1 MKKCTNNRTMSF
13 RRLLSLLLGLVLFM
27 ELLPGGLTVVGDAS
41 DAVTVTVDGA
51 KTTQVTLP
59 QSGRVTL
66 EAASE
71 TGDTD
76 YQWQIQLD
84 GDWVN
89 IYDATA
95 ATLTLTYAMVSPALE
110 GGSAA
115 VRCAVGGESASD
127 AVRVTVSYDVE
138 ADSADLNRQKDELA
152 QGMSAAAAPR
162 RTQRRSLRSG
172 APEYI
177 NITVN
182 YLDAVTGLPI
192 YTGFSATIN
201 GGKPYSQTVLSPT
214 YLGYAPYWNPGD
226 PDTTDPGAATESAQS
241 LTLSVGA
248 DYTGETYTVNVYYKA
263 IAVPYAV
270 RYYFQNIHDDMYTE
284 NVDYYRQS
292 SDLTGTIIAND
303 DLKLDEDRARGF
315 TKLYHYPEAV
325 AADGSTV
332 FECYY
337 DRNYY
342 QVKLDANG
350 GYGSEHVYA
359 RYGTPFV
366 ATTPT
371 RHGYRFAGWD
381 KLGEDGKGDGKA
393 DNPLPT
399 TVPAENASY
408 IALWESADTTY
419 TVVYWLKK
427 PESNSKLTAECTAE
441 DMTYITSV
449 TVDAKAGDIVNPRN
463 DPDHMG
469 IYSPKLEESTYI
481 CDNRDHMADP
491 NKHTDACKL
500 GSTLRHYVYDGTQMQ
515 VEVQGD
521 GSTVINTVYSRRE
534 YTLRFYYGCAS
545 NDSGT
550 PHYYVVGGSTY
561 NFGNKDEKTHPC
573 PDVSDY
579 NDMTLLERV
588 KSVWGEVQV
597 PDGED
602 MSSLISEEHRA
613 AYKLGTLPEDGSYNS
628 SQRKYYYLE
637 FTAPYGADI
646 SDLWPS
652 EVFDNVPLTDAE
664 KVKHTSNGGSSHLDN
679 DGWGNY
685 AYFAGWNGE
694 FNIKYTQDHSN
705 STIKCYYPLLDDTL
719 LYDES
724 RISTYG
730 DHSQV
735 SFLAFFDNGANV
747 KWSIPR
753 QWIYKLYVEVLPGH
767 EEDAGVVPRTVDGV
781 PRYYMLYD
789 TVFAND
795 DNTTIGHQTDPP
807 LPGFTCMRDKTGGSE
822 PETNEPLA
830 DGRESYT
837 ANFYYNRNSYT
848 LTAQNYDEIIQYNDV
863 LYQADLDRRMYDLL
877 LMPYPK
883 PLEKYAYELGGW
895 YTSPGCFP
903 GSEYVPGSTMPAH
916 NVALY
921 AGWKPVQRTVKM
933 FLSLADMRE
942 YQAKGD
948 DAQVH
953 YYTQVVDHG
962 STLGE
967 IADPTDPSG
976 HEYTFGGW
984 FYEKS
989 GKKVALTPTD
999 TAVKEDLLV
1008 YAEWSHLTAQPYLI
1022 HYVLKETA
1030 DAEWKALLGH
1040 ASLFSP
1046 EDGKAYTVTNGSG
1059 ESRTYIY
1066 YAGEG
1071 GGYHQQIAAD
1081 SRGYAN
1087 QGSTR
1092 TFYPK
1097 AGDPYNQLYSG
1108 FNTGHY
1114 PTLASHSITMEEDT
1128 PSNPTVNVFTFY
1140 YVHAATVSYKVEY
1153 RYHDTGELIES
1164 ESTGTGSV
1172 EKETSKAVV
1181 TERFAVVKDC
1191 VPDAFYKRLVLAV
1204 VRGEDGTYV
1213 GSPDNVV
1220 TFYYTK
1226 NIENAYYAIHYMLQ
1240 NVDAATDV
1248 PQSEGSGTYSNYTES
1263 TVYTE
1268 GIGQIS
1274 ATISIT
1280 PQKFS
1285 GFTMRDTAVVR
1296 WGNSSN
1302 TVPVNAGA
1310 FSLTVQK
1317 EGTELY
1323 VFYTRNTQNYVVR
1336 YLRYGSNP
1344 HTTRPEDE
1352 LAASKTSSG
1361 KYGAVVSE
1369 KAATIEGYNCVSNL
1383 SQSIVLRPDNSQN
1396 EIIFYYEPL
1405 QYTVEYR
1412 VWAYGGGT
1420 LNNTLEVVE
1429 GKNSFKGATP
1439 AAKSGYTFD
1448 GWYQNAECTIPVREK
1463 GTMDDATGKLTPKRS
1478 ELLPAPQTNVFY
1490 ARFKAVYGNV
1500 TITREATEDESNGVG
1515 TYVYR
1520 LTSEDNPAYVVEVTV
1535 AKGGSTTVYDL
1546 PCGSYKVEQVNSWS
1560 WRYADGAQ
1568 TVEIQ
1573 QDKPKTVT
1581 FDGAAVKEKWLTG
1594 SSDAVVNRREA

>member
-51 KTTQVTLP
+51 KTAQVTLP
-59 QSGRVTL
+59 QSGRVTM

-84 GDWVN
+84 GAWVN

-95 ATLTLTYAMVSPALE
+95 ASLTLTYAMVSPALE
-110 GGSAA
+110 KGSAM

-127 AVRVTVSYDVE
+127 PVKVTVSYDVE
-138 ADSADLNRQKDELA
+138 ADAAALNRQRDELT
-152 QGMSAAAAPR
+152 QETSAAAAPR
-162 RTQRRSLRSG
+162 RTPRRVSRSS

-177 NITVN
+177 NVTVN

-192 YTGFSATIN
+192 YTGFSATIKS
-201 GGKPYSQTVLSPT
+201 GEPYSQKVLSPT
-214 YLGYAPYWNPGD
+214 YLGYAPYWD
-226 PDTTDPGAATESAQS
+226 PDDPATTDPDAATESAQS
-241 LTLSVGA
+241 LALSVGE

-263 IAVPYAV
+263 IAVSYAV
-270 RYYFQNIHDDMYTE
+270 RYYFQNIHDDMYSE
-284 NVDYYRQS
+284 NVDYYRRGS
-292 SDLTGTIIAND
+292 ALTGTIIANEA
-303 DLKLDEDRARGF
+303 LGLNEEQTRGF

-381 KLGEDGKGDGKA
+381 KLNEKGEGDGKV
-393 DNPLPT
+393 DELPT

-408 IALWESADTTY
+408 IALWKSADTTY
-419 TVVYWLKK
+419 TVVYWLKNAAGTEYDYMGSQKRPAVAGEVVSGDASWLTADSYICGLTEDAGHTHGEGCK
-427 PESNSKLTAECTAE
+427 PELFRH
-441 DMTYITSV
+441 SV
-449 TVDAKAGDIVNPRN
+449 YEKA
-463 DPDHMG
+463 
-469 IYSPKLEESTYI
+469 
-481 CDNRDHMADP
+481 
-491 NKHTDACKL
+491 
-500 GSTLRHYVYDGTQMQ
+500 DGNVTIK
-515 VEVQGD
+515 GD
-521 GSTVINTVYSRRE
+521 GSTTVNLYYTRKS
-534 YTLRFYYGCAS
+534 YTLRFYYAKEHVPAKDTDNPG
-545 NDSGT
+545 DSDT
-550 PHYYVVGGSTY
+550 PIYYVVGGSTRPFGFYQETGSCARPKKDGKTVNDVESLLY
-561 NFGNKDEKTHPC
+561 N
-573 PDVSDY
+573 
-579 NDMTLLERV
+579 V
-588 KSVWGEVQV
+588 KSGDWGVVSGLPTIQQPTGTAYTYTLGTY
-597 PDGED
+597 PDG
-602 MSSLISEEHRA
+602 
-613 AYKLGTLPEDGSYNS
+613 GGYNAKGD
-628 SQRKYYYLE
+628 RFHYLE
-637 FTAPYGADI
+637 FTVPYGTDLLH
-646 SDLWPS
+646 LWPTE
-652 EVFDNVPLTDAE
+652 EVFGQIQTARSGYNANKANE
-664 KVKHTSNGGSSHLDN
+664 HL
-679 DGWGNY
+679 GEGQWGHY

-694 FNIKYTQDHSN
+694 YNVKYTQEKTN
-705 STIKCYYPLLDDTL
+705 STIKCLYPVLNDDL
-719 LYDES
+719 LYAEKLIGQWGDA
-724 RISTYG
+724 ST
-730 DHSQV
+730 V
-735 SFLAFFDNGANV
+735 NFLGFFDNGADV
-747 KWSIPR
+747 SWSIPR

-767 EEDAGVVPRTVDGV
+767 ETDEGVAARTVDGV
-781 PRYYMLYD
+781 TRYYMLYD

-795 DNTTIGHQTDPP
+795 DNTTIKDQTDPP
-807 LPGFTCMRDKTGGSE
+807 LPGFTCMRDKDGGSE
-822 PETNEPLA
+822 REINGTLA

-848 LTAQNYDEIIQYNDV
+848 LTAQNYDEIYTYDNIP
-863 LYQADLDRRMYDLL
+863 YQDSLDGWMHFLL
-877 LMPYPK
+877 LMRYPET
-883 PLEKYAYELGGW
+883 LEKGAYTLGGW

-903 GSEYVPGSTMPAH
+903 GSEYVSGSTMPEH
-916 NVALY
+916 DISLY
-921 AGWKPVQRTVKM
+921 AKWEPVTYTVRLFKNRK
-933 FLSLADMRE
+933 DME
-942 YQAKGD
+942 TYQTTGNEDLILK
-948 DAQVH
+948 QKTVN
-953 YYTQVVDHG
+953 HG
-962 STLGE
+962 LVLDE
-967 IADPTDPSG
+967 IDEPTDDWSG
-976 HEYTFGGW
+976 HGYSFNGW
-984 FYEKS
+984 FYLKN
-989 GKKVALTPTD
+989 GKKTAFTPTD

-1008 YAEWSHLTAQPYLI
+1008 YADWGSHKAQPYLI

-1030 DAEWKALLGH
+1030 DAEWRALLDD

-1071 GGYHQQIAAD
+1071 GGYHRQIAGD
-1081 SRGYAN
+1081 TRGYAN

-1097 AGDPYNQLYSG
+1097 AGDPYNQLYSD
-1108 FNTGHY
+1108 FNTGYY
-1114 PTLASHSITMEEDT
+1114 PTLASHSITMGEE
-1128 PSNPTVNVFTFY
+1128 PNVAAPTVNVFTFY

-1153 RYHDTGELIES
+1153 RYHDTGELIVS
-1164 ESTGTGSV
+1164 ESTGTGFV

-1226 NIENAYYAIHYMLQ
+1226 DDKNAFCAVHYMLQ
-1240 NVDAATDV
+1240 NIDAASDE
-1248 PQSEGSGTYSNYTES
+1248 PSLQPDGTYANYTES
-1263 TVYTE
+1263 TVHTE
-1268 GIGQIS
+1268 GIGEIG
-1274 ATISIT
+1274 TTLSIT
-1280 PQKFS
+1280 PQTFG

-1296 WGNSSN
+1296 WGTDDANRREDTLEN
-1302 TVPVNAGA
+1302 GTFTFKVRD
-1310 FSLTVQK
+1310 

-1323 VFYTRNTQNYVVR
+1323 VFYTRNTQSYVVR
-1336 YLRYGSNP
+1336 YLRYGSDP
-1344 HTTRPEDE
+1344 HSTQEGDVLHEPVRDT
-1352 LAASKTSSG
+1352 G
-1361 KYGAVVSE
+1361 KYGAVVT
-1369 KAATIEGYNCVSNL
+1369 AAAESIDGYHCVSTV
-1383 SQSIVLRPDNSQN
+1383 SQSIVLRPDNRQN

-1420 LNNTLEVVE
+1420 LDNTLEVVE
-1429 GKNSFKGATP
+1429 GKNSFEGTTP

-1448 GWYQNAECTIPVREK
+1448 GWYQDAACTIPVREK
-1463 GTMDDATGKLTPKRS
+1463 GTVDATGKLTPERS
-1478 ELLPAPQTNVFY
+1478 KLTPAPQTNVFY

-1520 LTSEDNPAYVVEVTV
+1520 LTSKDNPAYVVEVTV
-1535 AKGGSTTVYDL
+1535 PKGGSTTVYDL
-1546 PCGSYKVEQVNSWS
+1546 PCGSYTVEQVNSWS
-1560 WRYADGAQ
+1560 WRYSDREQ
-1568 TVEIQ
+1568 TVEIEK
-1573 QDKPKTVT
+1573 DKTKTVT
-1581 FDGAAVKEKWLTG
+1581 FAGTSTKDKWLTG

>member
-1 MKKCTNNRTMSF
+1 MKKCSNNRTMSF

-84 GDWVN
+84 GAWVS

-110 GGSAA
+110 KGSAM
-115 VRCAVGGESASD
+115 VRCAVGGESVSD
-127 AVRVTVSYDVE
+127 PVKVTVSYDVE
-138 ADSADLNRQKDELA
+138 ADAAALNRQRDELT
-152 QGMSAAAAPR
+152 QETSAAAAPR
-162 RTQRRSLRSG
+162 RTPRRASRSG
-172 APEYI
+172 ASEYI
-177 NITVN
+177 NVTVN

-192 YTGFSATIN
+192 YTGFSATIKS
-201 GGKPYSQTVLSPT
+201 GEPYSQKVLSPT
-214 YLGYAPYWNPGD
+214 YLGYAPYWD
-226 PDTTDPGAATESAQS
+226 PDDPATTDPNTATVSAQS
-241 LTLSVGA
+241 LALSVGA

-284 NVDYYRQS
+284 NVDYYRQ
-292 SDLTGTIIAND
+292 DRALTGTIIANEA
-303 DLKLDEDRARGF
+303 LGLGEEQTRGF

-381 KLGEDGKGDGKA
+381 KLGENGEGDGKA
-393 DNPLPT
+393 DALPSA
-399 TVPAENASY
+399 VPAENASY

-419 TVVYWLKK
+419 TVVYWLKNAAGTEYDYMGSQKRSAVAGEVVSGDASWLTADSYICGLTEDGGHTHNEGCK
-427 PESNSKLTAECTAE
+427 PELFRHSEYEKADE
-441 DMTYITSV
+441 DV
-449 TVDAKAGDIVNPRN
+449 TI
-463 DPDHMG
+463 
-469 IYSPKLEESTYI
+469 E
-481 CDNRDHMADP
+481 
-491 NKHTDACKL
+491 
-500 GSTLRHYVYDGTQMQ
+500 
-515 VEVQGD
+515 GD
-521 GSTVINTVYSRRE
+521 GSTTVNIYYTRKS
-534 YTLRFYYGCAS
+534 YTLRFYYAKEYVPA
-545 NDSGT
+545 NDTVNSPANPSDT
-550 PHYYVVGGSTY
+550 PVYSVVGGSTRPFGFYQETGSCVRPQKDGKTVNDVESLLY
-561 NFGNKDEKTHPC
+561 NVQSGDWGVVAELPTIQQPTGTA
-573 PDVSDY
+573 Y
-579 NDMTLLERV
+579 TYTL
-588 KSVWGEVQV
+588 GTY
-597 PDGED
+597 PDG
-602 MSSLISEEHRA
+602 
-613 AYKLGTLPEDGSYNS
+613 GGYNAKGD
-628 SQRKYYYLE
+628 RFHYLE
-637 FTAPYGADI
+637 FTVPYGTDLLH
-646 SDLWPS
+646 LWPTE
-652 EVFDNVPLTDAE
+652 EVFGQIKTARSGYDQNKANE
-664 KVKHTSNGGSSHLDN
+664 HL
-679 DGWGNY
+679 GEGQWGHY

-694 FNIKYTQDHSN
+694 YNVKYTQEKIN
-705 STIKCYYPLLDDTL
+705 STIKCLYPVLNDDL
-719 LYDES
+719 LYDEEL
-724 RISTYG
+724 IGQWGDAST
-730 DHSQV
+730 V
-735 SFLAFFDNGANV
+735 NFLGFFDNGADV

-767 EEDAGVVPRTVDGV
+767 EKDEGVAARTVDGV
-781 PRYYMLYD
+781 TRYYMLYD

-795 DNTTIGHQTDPP
+795 DNKDIEHQTDPP
-807 LPGFTCMRDKTGGSE
+807 LPGFTCMRNKTGGSE
-822 PETNEPLA
+822 QEPNEPLA

-848 LTAQNYDEIIQYNDV
+848 LTAHNYDEINTYDNIP
-863 LYQADLDRRMYDLL
+863 YQDSLDDWMHFLL

-883 PLEKYAYELGGW
+883 PLEEHAYKLGGW

-903 GSEYVPGSTMPAH
+903 GSEYVPGSTMPEH
-916 NVALY
+916 DISLY
-921 AGWKPVQRTVKM
+921 AKWEPVTYTVRLFKNREAMETYQRT
-933 FLSLADMRE
+933 
-942 YQAKGD
+942 GD
-948 DAQVH
+948 EELVLWKR
-953 YYTQVVDHG
+953 TVNHG
-962 STLGE
+962 LVLDE
-967 IADPTDPSG
+967 IDDPTDDWSG
-976 HEYTFGGW
+976 HGYSFNGW
-984 FYEKS
+984 FYLKN
-989 GKKVALTPTD
+989 GKKTAFTPAD
-999 TAVKEDLLV
+999 TAVKDNLLV
-1008 YAEWSHLTAQPYLI
+1008 YADWGSHKAQPYLI

-1030 DAEWKALLGH
+1030 NEEWKALLDDV
-1040 ASLFSP
+1040 SLFSP
-1046 EDGKAYTVTNGSG
+1046 EDGKAYTVTSASG

-1071 GGYHQQIAAD
+1071 GGYHRQIAAD

-1097 AGDPYNQLYSG
+1097 AGDPYNQMYSG
-1108 FNTGHY
+1108 FNTGYY
-1114 PTLASHSITMEEDT
+1114 PTLASHSITMGEE
-1128 PSNPTVNVFTFY
+1128 PNVAAPTVNVFTFY

-1153 RYHDTGELIES
+1153 RYHDTGELIVS
-1164 ESTGTGSV
+1164 ESTGTGFV

-1204 VRGEDGTYV
+1204 VEDGNGGYV
-1213 GSPDNVV
+1213 GSPDNLV

-1226 NIENAYYAIHYMLQ
+1226 DDKNAFCAVHYMLQ
-1240 NVDAATDV
+1240 NIDAASDE
-1248 PQSEGSGTYSNYTES
+1248 PSLQPDGTYANYTES

-1268 GIGQIS
+1268 GIGQIG

-1280 PQKFS
+1280 PQEFS
-1285 GFTMRDTAVVR
+1285 GFTMRDTASVR
-1296 WGNSSN
+1296 WGDSSD
-1302 TVPVNAGA
+1302 TVQVNAGA

-1323 VFYTRNTQNYVVR
+1323 VFYTRNTQDYVVR
-1336 YLRYGSNP
+1336 YLRYGSDP
-1344 HTTRPEDE
+1344 HKPQPGDVLHAPVNGT
-1352 LAASKTSSG
+1352 G
-1361 KYGAVVSE
+1361 KYGAVVT
-1369 KAATIEGYNCVSNL
+1369 AAAESIDGYHCVSTV
-1383 SQSIVLRPDNSQN
+1383 SQSIVLRPDDSQN

-1420 LNNTLEVVE
+1420 LDNTLEVVVE
-1429 GKNSFKGATP
+1429 KNPFKGATP

-1448 GWYQNAECTIPVREK
+1448 GWYQNAECTIPAGEK
-1463 GTMDDATGKLTPKRS
+1463 GTMDATGKLTPKRS

-1500 TITREATEDESNGVG
+1500 TIERKATEDESNGVG

-1520 LTSEDNPAYVVEVTV
+1520 LTSKDNPAYVVEVTV
-1535 AKGGSTTVYDL
+1535 PKGGSTTVYDL
-1546 PCGSYKVEQVNSWS
+1546 PCGSYTVEQVNSWS

-1568 TVEIQ
+1568 TVTVE
-1573 QDKPKTVT
+1573 DGKTETVT
-1581 FDGAAVKEKWLTG
+1581 FAGAAVKKKWLTG
-1594 SSDAVVNRREA
+1594 GSDAVVNRREA

>member
-51 KTTQVTLP
+51 KTAQVTLP

-71 TGDTD
+71 TGGAD

-84 GDWVN
+84 GDWVS

-110 GGSAA
+110 KGSAM

-127 AVRVTVSYDVE
+127 PVKVTVSYDVE
-138 ADSADLNRQKDELA
+138 ADAAALNRQRDELT
-152 QGMSAAAAPR
+152 QETSAAAAPR
-162 RTQRRSLRSG
+162 RTQRRASRSS

-177 NITVN
+177 NVTVN
-182 YLDAVTGLPI
+182 YLDAVTRLPI
-192 YTGFSATIN
+192 YTGFSATIKS
-201 GGKPYSQTVLSPT
+201 GEPYSQKVLSPT
-214 YLGYAPYWNPGD
+214 YLGYAPYWSAEN
-226 PDTTDPGAATESAQS
+226 PDTADPGAATESAQS
-241 LTLSVGA
+241 LTLTVGA

-284 NVDYYRQS
+284 NVDYYRQ
-292 SDLTGTIIAND
+292 DRALTGTIIANEA
-303 DLKLDEDRARGF
+303 LGLGEEQTRGF

-393 DNPLPT
+393 DTPPS

-408 IALWESADTTY
+408 IALWKSADTTY
-419 TVVYWLKK
+419 TVVYWLKNAAGTEYDYMGSQKRSAVAGEVVSGDASWLTADSYICGLTEDDGHTHNKGCK
-427 PESNSKLTAECTAE
+427 PELFRHSQYEKADEN
-441 DMTYITSV
+441 V
-449 TVDAKAGDIVNPRN
+449 TI
-463 DPDHMG
+463 
-469 IYSPKLEESTYI
+469 E
-481 CDNRDHMADP
+481 
-491 NKHTDACKL
+491 
-500 GSTLRHYVYDGTQMQ
+500 
-515 VEVQGD
+515 GD
-521 GSTVINTVYSRRE
+521 GSTTVNIYYTRKS
-534 YTLRFYYGCAS
+534 YTLRFYYGHAW

-561 NFGNKDEKTHPC
+561 NFGNKDEKAHPC
-573 PDVSDY
+573 PDAGSY
-579 NDMTLLERV
+579 NDMTLLEKV
-588 KSVWGEVQV
+588 KGEWGEVQV

-602 MSSLISEEHRA
+602 MSSLISEEHKA
-613 AYKLGTLPEDGSYNS
+613 AYTLGTLPEDGSYNS
-628 SQRKYYYLE
+628 NQHKYYYLE

-652 EVFDNVPLTDAE
+652 EVFDRVPLTDAE
-664 KVKHTSNGGSSHLDN
+664 KATHTLNGGSSHLDK

-694 FNIKYTQDHSN
+694 FNIKYTRDHSN

-730 DHSQV
+730 DHDRV

-747 KWSIPR
+747 SWSIPIA
-753 QWIYKLYVEVLPGH
+753 WHYELYLPTLDNENTEGSVLKNGVYYTLYKTVE
-767 EEDAGVVPRTVDGV
+767 
-781 PRYYMLYD
+781 
-789 TVFAND
+789 AND
-795 DNTTIGHQTDPP
+795 NNEGIDHQTCPP
-807 LPGFTCMRDKTGGSE
+807 LPGFTAPASKDGTKIDHKEGMS
-822 PETNEPLA
+822 
-830 DGRESYT
+830 DGRPSI
-837 ANFYYNRNSYT
+837 
-848 LTAQNYDEIIQYNDV
+848 TAQYYYTRNEYKLTLQNHNQIETETVPYGD
-863 LYQADLDRRMYDLL
+863 DLDGRVDSTRVQ
-877 LMPYPK
+877 YPDT
-883 PLEKYAYELGGW
+883 LERDAYTFSGW
-895 YTSPGCFP
+895 YTSSGHYG

-933 FLSLADMRE
+933 FRSLADMRE
-942 YQAKGD
+942 YQSTGNEAL
-948 DAQVH
+948 VH
-953 YYTQVVDHG
+953 YTQVVDHG

-976 HEYTFGGW
+976 HGYTFGGW

-1030 DAEWKALLGH
+1030 DAEWKALLDD

-1071 GGYHQQIAAD
+1071 GGYHRQIAGD
-1081 SRGYAN
+1081 TRGYAN
-1087 QGSTR
+1087 QGTTR

-1108 FNTGHY
+1108 FNTGYY
-1114 PTLASHSITMEEDT
+1114 PTLASHSITMGEDT

-1140 YVHAATVSYKVEY
+1140 YVHAAKVSYKVEY

-1164 ESTGTGSV
+1164 ESTGTGVV
-1172 EKETSKAVV
+1172 EKETPKAVV

-1204 VRGEDGTYV
+1204 VEDGKGGYV

-1226 NIENAYYAIHYMLQ
+1226 NTGNAYYAIHYMLQ
-1240 NVDAATDV
+1240 NVDAATDE
-1248 PQSEGSGTYSNYTES
+1248 PSLQPDGTYANYTES
-1263 TVYTE
+1263 TVHTE
-1268 GIGQIS
+1268 GIGEIG
-1274 ATISIT
+1274 ATLSIT
-1280 PQKFS
+1280 PQTFG
-1285 GFTMRDTAVVR
+1285 GFTMRSTASVR
-1296 WGNSSN
+1296 WGDSSD
-1302 TVPVNAGA
+1302 TVQVNAGA

-1323 VFYTRNTQNYVVR
+1323 VFYTRNTQSYVVR
-1336 YLRYGSNP
+1336 YLRYGSDPHNP
-1344 HTTRPEDE
+1344 QPGDVLHAPVNGT
-1352 LAASKTSSG
+1352 G
-1361 KYGAVVSE
+1361 KYGEVVT
-1369 KAATIEGYNCVSNL
+1369 AAAESIDGYHCVSTV

-1412 VWAYGGGT
+1412 VWSYGGGT
-1420 LNNTLEVVE
+1420 LNKTIEVVA
-1429 GKNSFKGATP
+1429 GNDDFCGSVP

-1448 GWYQNAECTIPVREK
+1448 GWYQNAECTIPVGEK
-1463 GTMDDATGKLTPKRS
+1463 GTVDDATDKLTPKRS

-1500 TITREATEDESNGVG
+1500 TITREAREDESNGDG

-1520 LTSEDNPAYVVEVTV
+1520 LTSKDNPAYVVEVTV
-1535 AKGGSTTVYDL
+1535 PAGGSTTVYDL
-1546 PCGSYKVEQVNSWS
+1546 PCGSYKVEQVKSWS
-1560 WRYADGAQ
+1560 WRYSDREQ
-1568 TVEIQ
+1568 TVEIEKDQ
-1573 QDKPKTVT
+1573 TKTVT
-1581 FDGAAVKEKWLTG
+1581 FDGAAVKKKWLTG
-1594 SSDAVVNRREA
+1594 SSDAVVNRSRREA

>member
-51 KTTQVTLP
+51 KTAQVTLP
-59 QSGRVTL
+59 QSGRVTM

-84 GDWVN
+84 GAWVN

-95 ATLTLTYAMVSPALE
+95 ASLTLTYAMVSPALE
-110 GGSAA
+110 KGSAM

-127 AVRVTVSYDVE
+127 PVKVTVSYDVE
-138 ADSADLNRQKDELA
+138 ADAAALNRQRDELT
-152 QGMSAAAAPR
+152 QETSAAAAPR
-162 RTQRRSLRSG
+162 RTPRRVSRSS

-177 NITVN
+177 NVTVN
-182 YLDAVTGLPI
+182 YLDAVTRLPI
-192 YTGFSATIN
+192 YTGFSATIKS
-201 GGKPYSQTVLSPT
+201 GKPYSQKVLSPT
-214 YLGYAPYWNPGD
+214 YLGYAPYWSAED
-226 PDTTDPGAATESAQS
+226 PDTTDPGAATVSAQS
-241 LTLSVGA
+241 LDLSVGA
-248 DYTGETYTVNVYYKA
+248 GYTEATYTVNVYYKA
-263 IAVPYAV
+263 IAVSYAV
-270 RYYFQNIHDDMYTE
+270 RYYFQNINDDMYSE
-284 NVDYYRQS
+284 NVNLYRRDS
-292 SDLTGTIIAND
+292 ALTGTIIANEA
-303 DLKLDEDRARGF
+303 LGLGEEQTRGF

-381 KLGEDGKGDGKA
+381 KLDENGVGDGKVDA
-393 DNPLPT
+393 LPS

-419 TVVYWLKK
+419 TVVYWLRNAEGTEYDYMGSQKRSAVAGEVVSGDASWLTADSYICGLTEDGGHTHGEGCK
-427 PESNSKLTAECTAE
+427 PELFRH
-441 DMTYITSV
+441 SV
-449 TVDAKAGDIVNPRN
+449 YEKAD
-463 DPDHMG
+463 
-469 IYSPKLEESTYI
+469 
-481 CDNRDHMADP
+481 RDV
-491 NKHTDACKL
+491 TI
-500 GSTLRHYVYDGTQMQ
+500 
-515 VEVQGD
+515 EGD
-521 GSTVINTVYSRRE
+521 GSTTVNIYYTRKS
-534 YTLRFYYGCAS
+534 YTLRFYYAKEHVPA
-545 NDSGT
+545 NDTFNPGT
-550 PHYYVVGGSTY
+550 SDTPIYSVVGGSTRPFGFYQETGSCARPEKDGKPVNDVESLLY
-561 NFGNKDEKTHPC
+561 N
-573 PDVSDY
+573 
-579 NDMTLLERV
+579 V
-588 KSVWGEVQV
+588 KSGDWGVVAALPTIQQPTGTAYTYTLGTY
-597 PDGED
+597 PDG
-602 MSSLISEEHRA
+602 
-613 AYKLGTLPEDGSYNS
+613 GGYNAKGD
-628 SQRKYYYLE
+628 RFHYLE
-637 FTAPYGADI
+637 FTVPYGTDLLH
-646 SDLWPS
+646 LWPTE
-652 EVFDNVPLTDAE
+652 EVFGQIQTARSGYNANKANE
-664 KVKHTSNGGSSHLDN
+664 HRGEGQ
-679 DGWGNY
+679 WGNY

-694 FNIKYTQDHSN
+694 YNVKYTQEKTN
-705 STIKCYYPLLDDTL
+705 STIKCLYPVLNDDL
-719 LYDES
+719 LYAEKLIGQWGDA
-724 RISTYG
+724 ST
-730 DHSQV
+730 V
-735 SFLAFFDNGANV
+735 NFLGFFDNGADV
-747 KWSIPR
+747 SWSIPR

-767 EEDAGVVPRTVDGV
+767 ENDEGVAARTVDGV
-781 PRYYMLYD
+781 TRYYMLYD

-795 DNTTIGHQTDPP
+795 DNTTIEHQTDPP
-807 LPGFTCMRDKTGGSE
+807 LPGFTCMRDKDGGSE
-822 PETNEPLA
+822 PEPNGTLA

-837 ANFYYNRNSYT
+837 ANFYYNRNRYT

-903 GSEYVPGSTMPAH
+903 GSEYVPGSTMPEH
-916 NVALY
+916 DISLY
-921 AGWKPVQRTVKM
+921 AKWEPVTYTVRLFKNRKDMETYQTTGDETLVWEKRTVNHG
-933 FLSLADMRE
+933 LALD
-942 YQAKGD
+942 
-948 DAQVH
+948 
-953 YYTQVVDHG
+953 
-962 STLGE
+962 E
-967 IADPTDPSG
+967 IDEPTDDWSG
-976 HEYTFGGW
+976 HGYSFNGW
-984 FYEKS
+984 FYLKN
-989 GKKVALTPTD
+989 GKKTAFTPED

-1008 YAEWSHLTAQPYLI
+1008 YADWGSHKAQPYLI

-1030 DAEWKALLGH
+1030 DEEWRALLDD

-1046 EDGKAYTVTNGSG
+1046 QDGKAYTVTDGSG

-1071 GGYHQQIAAD
+1071 GGYHRQIAGD
-1081 SRGYAN
+1081 TRGYAN

-1097 AGDPYNQLYSG
+1097 AGDPYNQLYSD
-1108 FNTGHY
+1108 FNNSGYY
-1114 PTLASHSITMEEDT
+1114 PTLASHSITMGEE
-1128 PSNPTVNVFTFY
+1128 PNVAAPTVNVFTFY

-1153 RYHDTGELIES
+1153 RYHGTGELIVS
-1164 ESTGTGSV
+1164 ESTGTGFV

-1204 VRGEDGTYV
+1204 VEDGSGGYV

-1226 NIENAYYAIHYMLQ
+1226 NTGNTYYAIHYMLQ
-1240 NVDAATDV
+1240 NVDAATDE
-1248 PQSEGSGTYSNYTES
+1248 PQRVGPGTYSNYTES

-1268 GIGQIS
+1268 GISEIGAYINV
-1274 ATISIT
+1274 T

-1285 GFTMRDTAVVR
+1285 GFTVRDTAVVR
-1296 WGNSSN
+1296 WGTDDANGREDTLEN
-1302 TVPVNAGA
+1302 GTFTFKVRD
-1310 FSLTVQK
+1310 

-1323 VFYTRNTQNYVVR
+1323 VFYTRNTQSYVVR
-1336 YLRYGSNP
+1336 YLRYGSDP
-1344 HTTRPEDE
+1344 HSTKPGDV
-1352 LAASKTSSG
+1352 LHADASGTG
-1361 KYGAVVSE
+1361 KYGAVVT
-1369 KAATIEGYNCVSNL
+1369 AAAESIDGYHCVSTV
-1383 SQSIVLRPDNSQN
+1383 SQSIVLRPDDRQN

-1420 LNNTLEVVE
+1420 LDNTLEVVV
-1429 GKNSFKGATP
+1429 GDSAFRGSVPT
-1439 AAKSGYTFD
+1439 AKSGYTFV
-1448 GWYQNAECTIPVREK
+1448 GWYQDAECTIPVEEK
-1463 GTMDDATGKLTPKRS
+1463 GAVDTNTKKLTPERGKLT
-1478 ELLPAPQTNVFY
+1478 PAPQTNVFY

-1520 LTSEDNPAYVVEVTV
+1520 LTSTDNPAYVVEVTV
-1535 AKGGSTTVYDL
+1535 PKGGSTTVYDL
-1546 PCGSYKVEQVNSWS
+1546 PCGSYTVEQVNSWS
-1560 WRYADGAQ
+1560 WRYSDREQ
-1568 TVEIQ
+1568 TVEIEK
-1573 QDKPKTVT
+1573 DETKTVK
-1581 FDGAAVKEKWLTG
+1581 FDGAAVKKKWLTG
-1594 SSDAVVNRREA
+1594 SSDAVVNRKGD

>member
-127 AVRVTVSYDVE
+127 PVKVTVSYDVE
-138 ADSADLNRQKDELA
+138 ADAAALNRQRDELT
-152 QGMSAAAAPR
+152 QETSAAAAPR
-162 RTQRRSLRSG
+162 RTPRRASRSS

-177 NITVN
+177 NVTVN

-192 YTGFSATIN
+192 YTGFSATIKS
-201 GGKPYSQTVLSPT
+201 GEPYSQKVLSPT
-214 YLGYAPYWNPGD
+214 YLGYAPYWNPDD
-226 PDTTDPGAATESAQS
+226 PDTTDPNTATVSAQS
-241 LTLSVGA
+241 LVLTVGA

-263 IAVPYAV
+263 IAVSYAV
-270 RYYFQNIHDDMYTE
+270 RYYFQNIHDDMYSE
-284 NVDYYRQS
+284 NVDYYRRGS
-292 SDLTGTIIAND
+292 ALTGTIIANEA
-303 DLKLDEDRARGF
+303 LGLGEEQARGF

-371 RHGYRFAGWD
+371 RHGYSFVGWD
-381 KLGEDGKGDGKA
+381 KLNEKGEGDGKV
-393 DNPLPT
+393 DELPT

-408 IALWESADTTY
+408 IALWKSADTTY
-419 TVVYWLKK
+419 TVVYWLKNAEGTEYDYMGSQKRPAVAGQVVSGDASWLTADSYICGLTEGAGHTHNEGCK
-427 PESNSKLTAECTAE
+427 PELFRH
-441 DMTYITSV
+441 SV
-449 TVDAKAGDIVNPRN
+449 YEKADENVTI
-463 DPDHMG
+463 
-469 IYSPKLEESTYI
+469 K
-481 CDNRDHMADP
+481 
-491 NKHTDACKL
+491 
-500 GSTLRHYVYDGTQMQ
+500 
-515 VEVQGD
+515 GD
-521 GSTVINTVYSRRE
+521 GSTTVNIYYTRKS
-534 YTLRFYYGCAS
+534 YTLRFYYGHAW

-550 PHYYVVGGSTY
+550 PRYYVVGGSTY
-561 NFGNKDEKTHPC
+561 NFGNKDEKSHPC
-573 PDVSDY
+573 PDASSY
-579 NDMTLLERV
+579 SDMTLLEKV
-588 KSVWGEVQV
+588 KGVWGEVQV

-602 MSSLISEEHRA
+602 MSSLISEEHKA
-613 AYKLGTLPEDGSYNS
+613 AYTLGTLPEDGSYNS
-628 SQRKYYYLE
+628 NQHKYYYLE

-646 SDLWPS
+646 SNLWPS
-652 EVFDNVPLTDAE
+652 EVFNKVPLTDAE
-664 KVKHTSNGGSSHLDN
+664 KATHTSNGGSDHLDN

-730 DHSQV
+730 DSDRV

-767 EEDAGVVPRTVDGV
+767 ETDEGVAARTVDGV
-781 PRYYMLYD
+781 TRYYMLYN

-795 DNTTIGHQTDPP
+795 NNTTIKDQTDPP
-807 LPGFTCMRDKTGGSE
+807 LPGFTCMRDKDGGSLRE
-822 PETNEPLA
+822 ENGTLA

-848 LTAQNYDEIIQYNDV
+848 LTAQNYDEIITYDNIP
-863 LYQADLDRRMYDLL
+863 YQDSLDGWMHFLL
-877 LMPYPK
+877 LMRYPET
-883 PLEKYAYELGGW
+883 LEKGAYTPGGW

-903 GSEYVPGSTMPAH
+903 GSEYVSGSTMPEH
-916 NVALY
+916 DISLY
-921 AGWKPVQRTVKM
+921 AKWEPKTYTVRLFKNREYMETYQRTGDEALILYERTVNHG
-933 FLSLADMRE
+933 LAMD
-942 YQAKGD
+942 
-948 DAQVH
+948 
-953 YYTQVVDHG
+953 
-962 STLGE
+962 E
-967 IADPTDPSG
+967 IDDPTDDWSG
-976 HEYTFGGW
+976 HGYSFNGW
-984 FYEKS
+984 FYLKN
-989 GKKVALTPTD
+989 GKKTAFTPAD

-1008 YAEWSHLTAQPYLI
+1008 YADWGSHKAQPYLI

-1030 DAEWKALLGH
+1030 DAEWKALLDD

-1046 EDGKAYTVTNGSG
+1046 QDGKAYTVTSASG

-1071 GGYHQQIAAD
+1071 GGYHRQIAED
-1081 SRGYAN
+1081 TRGYAN

-1097 AGDPYNQLYSG
+1097 AGDPYNQMYSG
-1108 FNTGHY
+1108 FNTGYY
-1114 PTLASHSITMEEDT
+1114 PTLASHSITMGEE
-1128 PSNPTVNVFTFY
+1128 PNVAAPTVNVFTFY

-1153 RYHDTGELIES
+1153 RYHGTGELIA
-1164 ESTGTGSV
+1164 STTADGTGQV
-1172 EKETSKAVV
+1172 TKYTGKAVV
-1181 TERFAVVKDC
+1181 TERFAVVQNH

-1226 NIENAYYAIHYMLQ
+1226 DNKNAFCAVHYMLQ
-1240 NVDAATDV
+1240 NIDAASDE
-1248 PQSEGSGTYSNYTES
+1248 PSLRPDGTYANYTES
-1263 TVYTE
+1263 TVHTE
-1268 GIGQIS
+1268 GIGEIG
-1274 ATISIT
+1274 ATLSIT
-1280 PQKFS
+1280 PQTFG
-1285 GFTMRDTAVVR
+1285 GFTMRSTASVR
-1296 WGNSSN
+1296 WGDSSG
-1302 TVPVNAGA
+1302 TVQVNAGA

-1323 VFYTRNTQNYVVR
+1323 VFYTRNTQRYVVR
-1336 YLRYGSNP
+1336 YLRYGSDPHNP
-1344 HTTRPEDE
+1344 QQGDVLHAPVNGT
-1352 LAASKTSSG
+1352 G
-1361 KYGAVVSE
+1361 KYGAVVT
-1369 KAATIEGYNCVSNL
+1369 AAAESIDGYHCVSTV
-1383 SQSIVLRPDNSQN
+1383 SQSIVLRPDDRQN

-1412 VWAYGGGT
+1412 VWAYNGGT
-1420 LNNTLEVVE
+1420 LDNTLEVVVE
-1429 GKNSFKGATP
+1429 KNPFKGATP

-1448 GWYQNAECTIPVREK
+1448 GWYQNAECTIPVGEK
-1463 GTMDDATGKLTPKRS
+1463 GTVDDATDKLTPERS
-1478 ELLPAPQTNVFY
+1478 KLLPAPQTNVFY

-1520 LTSEDNPAYVVEVTV
+1520 LTSKDNPAYVVEVTV
-1535 AKGGSTTVYDL
+1535 PKGGSTTVYDL
-1546 PCGSYKVEQVNSWS
+1546 PCGSYTVEQVNSWS

-1568 TVEIQ
+1568 TVTVENSQ
-1573 QDKPKTVT
+1573 TKTVT
-1581 FDGAAVKEKWLTG
+1581 FAGDSTKDKWLTG

>member
-115 VRCAVGGESASD
+115 VRCAAGDESVSD

-138 ADSADLNRQKDELA
+138 ADAADLNRQRDELT

-162 RTQRRSLRSG
+162 RTQRRASRSG

-177 NITVN
+177 NVTVN
-182 YLDAVTGLPI
+182 YLDAVTSLPI
-192 YTGFSATIN
+192 YTGFSATIKS
-201 GGKPYSQTVLSPT
+201 GEPYSQKVLSPT
-214 YLGYAPYWNPGD
+214 YLGYAPYWNPDD
-226 PDTTDPGAATESAQS
+226 PDTTDSNTATVSAQS
-241 LTLSVGA
+241 LDLSVGEG
-248 DYTGETYTVNVYYKA
+248 YTGETYTVNVYYKA

-371 RHGYRFAGWD
+371 RHGYRFVGWD
-381 KLGEDGKGDGKA
+381 KLNEKGEGDGKV
-393 DNPLPT
+393 DELPT

-419 TVVYWLKK
+419 TVVYWLKNAEGTEYDYMGSQKHSAVAGEVVSGDASWLTADSNICGLTEDGGHTHNKDCK
-427 PESNSKLTAECTAE
+427 PELFRHSQYEKADEN
-441 DMTYITSV
+441 V
-449 TVDAKAGDIVNPRN
+449 TI
-463 DPDHMG
+463 
-469 IYSPKLEESTYI
+469 E
-481 CDNRDHMADP
+481 
-491 NKHTDACKL
+491 
-500 GSTLRHYVYDGTQMQ
+500 
-515 VEVQGD
+515 GD
-521 GSTVINTVYSRRE
+521 GSTTVNIYYTRKS
-534 YTLRFYYGCAS
+534 YTLRFYYAKEYVPA
-545 NDSGT
+545 NDTVNSPANPSDT
-550 PHYYVVGGSTY
+550 PVYSVVGGSTRPFGFYQETGSCARPKKDGKTVNDVESLLY
-561 NFGNKDEKTHPC
+561 NVQSGD
-573 PDVSDY
+573 
-579 NDMTLLERV
+579 
-588 KSVWGEVQV
+588 WGVVAELPTIQQPTGTAYTYTIGTY
-597 PDGED
+597 PDG
-602 MSSLISEEHRA
+602 
-613 AYKLGTLPEDGSYNS
+613 GGYNAKGD
-628 SQRKYYYLE
+628 RFHYLE
-637 FTAPYGADI
+637 FTVPYGTDLLH
-646 SDLWPS
+646 LWPTE
-652 EVFDNVPLTDAE
+652 EVFGQIKTARSGYNANKANE
-664 KVKHTSNGGSSHLDN
+664 HL
-679 DGWGNY
+679 GEGQWGNY

-694 FNIKYTQDHSN
+694 YNVKYTQDHSN
-705 STIKCYYPLLDDTL
+705 STIKCLYPVLNDDL
-719 LYDES
+719 LYAEKLIGQWGDA
-724 RISTYG
+724 ST
-730 DHSQV
+730 V
-735 SFLAFFDNGANV
+735 NFLGFFDNGANV
-747 KWSIPR
+747 SWSIPR

-767 EEDAGVVPRTVDGV
+767 EEDEGVAARTVDGV
-781 PRYYMLYD
+781 TRYYMLYD

-795 DNTTIGHQTDPP
+795 DNKDIEHQTDPP
-807 LPGFTCMRDKTGGSE
+807 LPGFTCMRDKVGGSE
-822 PETNEPLA
+822 QETNEPLA

-837 ANFYYNRNSYT
+837 ANFYYNRNRYT

-883 PLEKYAYELGGW
+883 PLEKYAYKLGGW

-903 GSEYVPGSTMPAH
+903 GSEYVPGSTMPEH
-916 NVALY
+916 DISLY
-921 AGWKPVQRTVKM
+921 AKWEPVTYTVRLFKNRK
-933 FLSLADMRE
+933 DME
-942 YQAKGD
+942 TYQTTGKEEL
-948 DAQVH
+948 VYH
-953 YYTQVVDHG
+953 TQVVDHG

-1030 DAEWKALLGH
+1030 DEGWKALLDE

-1071 GGYHQQIAAD
+1071 GGYHRQIAAD
-1081 SRGYAN
+1081 SHGYAN

-1108 FNTGHY
+1108 FNSGYY

-1153 RYHDTGELIES
+1153 RYHGTGELIES
-1164 ESTGTGSV
+1164 DATGTGSV

-1181 TERFAVVKDC
+1181 TERFAVVKDY

-1204 VRGEDGTYV
+1204 VEDGKGGYV

-1226 NIENAYYAIHYMLQ
+1226 NIENAYYAVHYMLQ
-1240 NVDAATDV
+1240 NVDAATDE
-1248 PQSEGSGTYSNYTES
+1248 PSLKQDGTYANYTES

-1268 GIGQIS
+1268 GIGQIG

-1285 GFTMRDTAVVR
+1285 GFTMRDTASVR
-1296 WGNSSN
+1296 WGDSSD
-1302 TVPVNAGA
+1302 TVQVNDAGA

-1323 VFYTRNTQNYVVR
+1323 VFYTRNTQSYVVR
-1336 YLRYGSNP
+1336 YLRYGSDP
-1344 HTTRPEDE
+1344 HSTQAGDVLHAPVSGT
-1352 LAASKTSSG
+1352 G

-1369 KAATIEGYNCVSNL
+1369 KAATIDGYNCVSNL

-1412 VWAYGGGT
+1412 VWAYNGGT
-1420 LNNTLEVVE
+1420 LDNTLEVVE

-1448 GWYQNAECTIPVREK
+1448 GWYQNAECTIPVGEK
-1463 GTMDDATGKLTPKRS
+1463 GKVDTDTKKLMPERS
-1478 ELLPAPQTNVFY
+1478 KLLPAPQTNVFY

-1500 TITREATEDESNGVG
+1500 TITREAKEDESNGVG

-1520 LTSEDNPAYVVEVTV
+1520 LTSKDNPAYVVEVTV
-1535 AKGGSTTVYDL
+1535 PAGGSTTVHDL
-1546 PCGSYKVEQVNSWS
+1546 PCGDYTVEQVNSWS

-1568 TVEIQ
+1568 TVTVE
-1573 QDKPKTVT
+1573 DGKTKTVT
-1581 FDGAAVKEKWLTG
+1581 FDRDAVKEKWLTG

>member
-1 MKKCTNNRTMSF
+1 MKKCINNRTMSF

-41 DAVTVTVDGA
+41 DAVTVTVNGA
-51 KTTQVTLP
+51 KTAQVTLP
-59 QSGRVTL
+59 QSGRVTM

-110 GGSAA
+110 KGSAM

-127 AVRVTVSYDVE
+127 PVKVTVAYDVE
-138 ADSADLNRQKDELA
+138 ADAAALNRQRDELTQETSA
-152 QGMSAAAAPR
+152 AAAAPR
-162 RTQRRSLRSG
+162 RTPRRASRSS

-177 NITVN
+177 NVTVN

-192 YTGFSATIN
+192 YTGFSATIKS
-201 GGKPYSQTVLSPT
+201 GELYSQKVLSPT
-214 YLGYAPYWNPGD
+214 YLGYAPYWNPDD
-226 PDTTDPGAATESAQS
+226 PDTNDPGAATESAQS
-241 LTLSVGA
+241 LALSVGK

-263 IAVPYAV
+263 IAVSYAV
-270 RYYFQNIHDDMYTE
+270 RYYFQNIHDDMYSE
-284 NVDYYRQS
+284 NVDYYRRGS
-292 SDLTGTIIAND
+292 ALTGTIIANEA
-303 DLKLDEDRARGF
+303 LGLDEVRARGF

-381 KLGEDGKGDGKA
+381 KLDENGVGDGKA
-393 DNPLPT
+393 DALPSA
-399 TVPAENASY
+399 VPAENASY

-419 TVVYWLKK
+419 TVVYWLKNAEGTEYDYMGSQKRSAVAGEVVSGDASWLTADSNICGLTEDAGHTHSKGCK
-427 PESNSKLTAECTAE
+427 PELFRH
-441 DMTYITSV
+441 SV
-449 TVDAKAGDIVNPRN
+449 YEKA
-463 DPDHMG
+463 
-469 IYSPKLEESTYI
+469 
-481 CDNRDHMADP
+481 
-491 NKHTDACKL
+491 
-500 GSTLRHYVYDGTQMQ
+500 DGNVTI
-515 VEVQGD
+515 EGD
-521 GSTVINTVYSRRE
+521 GSTTVNIYYTRKS
-534 YTLRFYYGCAS
+534 YTLRFYYGHAW

-550 PHYYVVGGSTY
+550 PRYYVVGGSTY
-561 NFGNKDEKTHPC
+561 NFGNKDEKGHPC
-573 PDVSDY
+573 PDADSY
-579 NDMTLLERV
+579 SDMTLLEKV
-588 KSVWGEVQV
+588 KGEWGEVQV

-602 MSSLISEEHRA
+602 MSSLISEEHKA
-613 AYKLGTLPEDGSYNS
+613 AYTLGTLPEDGSYNS
-628 SQRKYYYLE
+628 NQHKYYYLE

-652 EVFDNVPLTDAE
+652 EVFNKVPLTDAE
-664 KVKHTSNGGSSHLDN
+664 KEKHTLNGGLDHLKD

-730 DHSQV
+730 DSDRV

-747 KWSIPR
+747 RWSIPR

-767 EEDAGVVPRTVDGV
+767 EKDEGVAARTVDGV
-781 PRYYMLYD
+781 TRYYMLYD

-795 DNTTIGHQTDPP
+795 DNKDIEHQTDPP
-807 LPGFTCMRDKTGGSE
+807 LPGFTCMRNKTGGSE
-822 PETNEPLA
+822 REINEPLA

-877 LMPYPK
+877 LMPYPET
-883 PLEKYAYELGGW
+883 LEKGAYTQGGW

-903 GSEYVPGSTMPAH
+903 GSEYVPGSTMPEH
-916 NVALY
+916 DISLY
-921 AGWKPVQRTVKM
+921 AKWEPKTYTVRLFKNREAMETYQTTGDETLVIEKRT
-933 FLSLADMRE
+933 
-942 YQAKGD
+942 
-948 DAQVH
+948 
-953 YYTQVVDHG
+953 VDHG
-962 STLGE
+962 LVLDE
-967 IADPTDPSG
+967 IDEPTDDWSG
-976 HEYTFGGW
+976 HGYSFNGW
-984 FYEKS
+984 FYLKN
-989 GKKVALTPTD
+989 GKKTAFTPSD
-999 TAVKEDLLV
+999 TAVKDDLLV
-1008 YAEWSHLTAQPYLI
+1008 YADWGSHKAQPYLI

-1030 DAEWKALLGH
+1030 DEEWRALLDK

-1046 EDGKAYTVTNGSG
+1046 KDGKAYTVTNGSG

-1066 YAGEG
+1066 YAGED
-1071 GGYHQQIAAD
+1071 GGYHRQIAAD

-1097 AGDPYNQLYSG
+1097 AGDPYNQLYSD
-1108 FNTGHY
+1108 FNTGYY

-1153 RYHDTGELIES
+1153 RYHDTGELIK
-1164 ESTGTGSV
+1164 STTADGTGFV
-1172 EKETSKAVV
+1172 KKETSKAVV
-1181 TERFAVVKDC
+1181 TERFAVVKDY

-1204 VRGEDGTYV
+1204 VEDGSGGYV
-1213 GSPDNVV
+1213 GSPDNLV

-1226 NIENAYYAIHYMLQ
+1226 DDKNAFCAVHYMLQ
-1240 NVDAATDV
+1240 NIDAASDE
-1248 PQSEGSGTYSNYTES
+1248 PSLQPDGTYANYTES
-1263 TVYTE
+1263 TVHTE
-1268 GIGQIS
+1268 GIGEIG
-1274 ATISIT
+1274 ATLSIT
-1280 PQKFS
+1280 PQEFS
-1285 GFTMRDTAVVR
+1285 GFTMRDTASVR
-1296 WGNSSN
+1296 WGDSSA
-1302 TVPVNAGA
+1302 TVQVNAGA

-1317 EGTELY
+1317 EGTELF
-1323 VFYTRNTQNYVVR
+1323 VFYTRNTQSYVVR
-1336 YLRYGSNP
+1336 YLRYGSDP
-1344 HTTRPEDE
+1344 HSTQPGDVLHAPVSGT
-1352 LAASKTSSG
+1352 G
-1361 KYGAVVSE
+1361 KYGAVVT
-1369 KAATIEGYNCVSNL
+1369 AAAESIDGYHCVSTV
-1383 SQSIVLRPDNSQN
+1383 SQSIVLRPDDRQN

-1412 VWAYGGGT
+1412 VWSYGGGT
-1420 LNNTLEVVE
+1420 LNNTLEVVVE
-1429 GKNSFKGATP
+1429 KNPFKGATP

-1448 GWYQNAECTIPVREK
+1448 GWYQNAECTIPAGEK
-1463 GTMDDATGKLTPKRS
+1463 GTMDATGKLTPKRS

-1500 TITREATEDESNGVG
+1500 TITREAREDESNGVG

-1520 LTSEDNPAYVVEVTV
+1520 LTSKDNPAYVVEVTV
-1535 AKGGSTTVYDL
+1535 PKGGSTTVYDL
-1546 PCGSYKVEQVNSWS
+1546 PCGSYTVEQVNSWS

-1568 TVEIQ
+1568 TVTVEDSQ
-1573 QDKPKTVT
+1573 TKAVT
-1581 FDGAAVKEKWLTG
+1581 FDRAAVKEKWLTG

>member
-51 KTTQVTLP
+51 KATQVTLP

-95 ATLTLTYAMVSPALE
+95 ATLTLTYVMVSPALE

-115 VRCAVGGESASD
+115 VRCAVGGESVSD

-138 ADSADLNRQKDELA
+138 ADSADLNRQKEALA

-162 RTQRRSLRSG
+162 RTQRRSPRSG

-182 YLDAVTGLPI
+182 YLDAVTSLPI
-192 YTGFSATIN
+192 YTGFSATIK
-201 GGKPYSQTVLSPT
+201 GGELYSQTVLSPT
-214 YLGYAPYWNPGD
+214 YLGYAPYWNPDD
-226 PDTTDPGAATESAQS
+226 PDTTDPNTATESAQS
-241 LTLSVGA
+241 LALSVGA

-284 NVDYYRQS
+284 NVDYYRRGS
-292 SDLTGTIIAND
+292 ALTGTIIAND
-303 DLKLDEDRARGF
+303 DLKLDEEQARGF

-381 KLGEDGKGDGKA
+381 KLNENGVGDGEA
-393 DNPLPT
+393 ETLPT

-408 IALWESADTTY
+408 VALWESADTTY

-427 PESNSKLTAECTAE
+427 PESNSKLTEDCTAE
-441 DMTYITSV
+441 DMTYITNV

-463 DPDHMG
+463 DPDHTG

-500 GSTLRHYVYDGTQMQ
+500 GSTLRHYVYDNTQMQ

-534 YTLRFYYGCAS
+534 YTLRFYYGHAW
-545 NDSGT
+545 NDDSGT

-730 DHSQV
+730 DHDRV

-747 KWSIPR
+747 KWSIPIAWHYELYLPTLDNKETEGSV
-753 QWIYKLYVEVLPGH
+753 QENGVYYTLYKTVE
-767 EEDAGVVPRTVDGV
+767 
-781 PRYYMLYD
+781 
-789 TVFAND
+789 AND
-795 DNTTIGHQTDPP
+795 NNEDIGQQTCPP
-807 LPGFTCMRDKTGGSE
+807 LPGFTAPTSKDGTKIVHAEGMS
-822 PETNEPLA
+822 
-830 DGRESYT
+830 DGRPSI
-837 ANFYYNRNSYT
+837 
-848 LTAQNYDEIIQYNDV
+848 TAQYYYTRNEYKLTLQNHNQIETETVPYGD
-863 LYQADLDRRMYDLL
+863 DLDGRVDSTRVQ
-877 LMPYPK
+877 YPDT
-883 PLEKYAYELGGW
+883 LERDAYTFSGW
-895 YTSPGCFP
+895 YTSSGHYE

-933 FLSLADMRE
+933 FRSLADMRE
-942 YQAKGD
+942 YQSTGNEALVD
-948 DAQVH
+948 D
-953 YYTQVVDHG
+953 TRVVDHG

-976 HEYTFGGW
+976 HGYTFGGW

-1030 DAEWKALLGH
+1030 DAEWKKLLDD
-1040 ASLFSP
+1040 ASLYSP

-1066 YAGEG
+1066 SGKD

-1108 FNTGHY
+1108 FNSGYY

-1140 YVHAATVSYKVEY
+1140 YVHAATVSYKVQY
-1153 RYHDTGELIES
+1153 RYHDTGKLIVS

-1181 TERFAVVKDC
+1181 TERFAVVKDY

-1204 VRGEDGTYV
+1204 VEDGKGGYM

-1226 NIENAYYAIHYMLQ
+1226 NIENAYYAVHYMLQ
-1240 NVDAATDV
+1240 NVDAATDELSLK
-1248 PQSEGSGTYSNYTES
+1248 QDGTYANYTES

-1268 GIGQIS
+1268 GIGQIG
-1274 ATISIT
+1274 ATLSIT

-1285 GFTMRDTAVVR
+1285 GFTMRDTASVR
-1296 WGNSSN
+1296 WGDSSD
-1302 TVPVNAGA
+1302 TVQVNAGA

-1317 EGTELY
+1317 EGTELF
-1323 VFYTRNTQNYVVR
+1323 VFYTRNTQNYTTY
-1336 YLRYGSNP
+1336 YLRYGADINKL
-1344 HTTRPEDE
+1344 TAGDE
-1352 LAASKTSSG
+1352 LADSKTDSG
-1361 KYGAVVSE
+1361 KYGAVVT
-1369 KAATIEGYNCVSNL
+1369 ATAKSIEGYNCVSSA
-1383 SQSIVLRPDNSQN
+1383 SQSIVLRPDDKQN
-1396 EIIFYYEPL
+1396 YIIFYYEPL

-1429 GKNSFKGATP
+1429 EKNPFEGATP

-1448 GWYQNAECTIPVREK
+1448 GWYQNAECTIPVGEK
-1463 GTMDDATGKLTPKRS
+1463 GTMDATGKLTPKRS

-1500 TITREATEDESNGVG
+1500 TIERKAMEDESNGNG

-1520 LTSEDNPAYVVEVTV
+1520 LTSKDNPAYVVEVTV
-1535 AKGGSTTVYDL
+1535 PTGDSTTVYDL
-1546 PCGSYKVEQVNSWS
+1546 PCGDYTVEQVDSWS

-1568 TVEIQ
+1568 TVTVENG
-1573 QDKPKTVT
+1573 KTKTVT
-1581 FDGAAVKEKWLTG
+1581 FDRDAVKEKWLTG

>member
-115 VRCAVGGESASD
+115 VRCAVGGESVSD

-138 ADSADLNRQKDELA
+138 ADSADLNRQKEALA

-162 RTQRRSLRSG
+162 RTQRRASRSG

-177 NITVN
+177 NVTVN
-182 YLDAVTGLPI
+182 YLDAVTSLPI
-192 YTGFSATIN
+192 YTGFSATIK
-201 GGKPYSQTVLSPT
+201 GGELYSQKVLSPT
-214 YLGYAPYWNPGD
+214 YLGYAPYWNPDD
-226 PDTTDPGAATESAQS
+226 PDTTDPGAATVSAQS
-241 LTLSVGA
+241 LALSVGA

-284 NVDYYRQS
+284 NVDYYRRGS
-292 SDLTGTIIAND
+292 ALTGTIIAND
-303 DLKLDEDRARGF
+303 DLKLDEVQARGF

-381 KLGEDGKGDGKA
+381 KLGEDGKGDGEA
-393 DNPLPT
+393 DALPS

-408 IALWESADTTY
+408 VALWESADTTY
-419 TVVYWLKK
+419 TVVYWLKNAAGTEYDYMGSQKRSAVAGEVVSGDASWLTADSYICGLTEDAGHTHNEGCK
-427 PESNSKLTAECTAE
+427 PELFRHSQYEKADEN
-441 DMTYITSV
+441 V
-449 TVDAKAGDIVNPRN
+449 TI
-463 DPDHMG
+463 
-469 IYSPKLEESTYI
+469 E
-481 CDNRDHMADP
+481 
-491 NKHTDACKL
+491 
-500 GSTLRHYVYDGTQMQ
+500 
-515 VEVQGD
+515 GD
-521 GSTVINTVYSRRE
+521 GSTTVNIYYTRKS
-534 YTLRFYYGCAS
+534 YTLRFYYAKEYVS
-545 NDSGT
+545 ANDTVNSPANPSDT
-550 PHYYVVGGSTY
+550 PVYSVVGGSTRPFGFYQETGVCARPKKDGKTVNDVESLLY
-561 NFGNKDEKTHPC
+561 N
-573 PDVSDY
+573 
-579 NDMTLLERV
+579 V
-588 KSVWGEVQV
+588 KSGDWGEVAELPTIQQPTGTAYTYTLGTY
-597 PDGED
+597 PDG
-602 MSSLISEEHRA
+602 
-613 AYKLGTLPEDGSYNS
+613 GGYNAKGD
-628 SQRKYYYLE
+628 RFHYLE
-637 FTAPYGADI
+637 FTVPYGTDLLH
-646 SDLWPS
+646 LWPTE
-652 EVFDNVPLTDAE
+652 EVFGQIKTARSGYGQNNANE
-664 KVKHTSNGGSSHLDN
+664 HL
-679 DGWGNY
+679 GEGQWGNY

-694 FNIKYTQDHSN
+694 YNVKYTQEKIN
-705 STIKCYYPLLDDTL
+705 STIKCLYPVLNDDL
-719 LYDES
+719 LYAEKLIGQWGDA
-724 RISTYG
+724 ST
-730 DHSQV
+730 V
-735 SFLAFFDNGANV
+735 NFLGFFDNGANV
-747 KWSIPR
+747 SWSIPR

-767 EEDAGVVPRTVDGV
+767 EEDEGVVARTVDGV

-807 LPGFTCMRDKTGGSE
+807 LPGFTCMRDKVGGSE

-848 LTAQNYDEIIQYNDV
+848 LTAHNYDEIIQYNDV

-903 GSEYVPGSTMPAH
+903 GSKYVPGSTMPEH
-916 NVALY
+916 DISLY
-921 AGWKPVQRTVKM
+921 AKWKPVTYTVRLFKNRN
-933 FLSLADMRE
+933 DME
-942 YQAKGD
+942 TYQTTGNEAL
-948 DAQVH
+948 VYH
-953 YYTQVVDHG
+953 TQVVDHG

-999 TAVKEDLLV
+999 TAVKENLLV

-1030 DAEWKALLGH
+1030 DPEWKALLGE
-1040 ASLFSP
+1040 ASLYSP

-1071 GGYHQQIAAD
+1071 GGYHRQIAAD

-1097 AGDPYNQLYSG
+1097 AGDPYNQLHSG
-1108 FNTGHY
+1108 FNSGYY

-1140 YVHAATVSYKVEY
+1140 YVHAATVSYKVQY
-1153 RYHDTGELIES
+1153 RYHDTGKLIES
-1164 ESTGTGSV
+1164 DATGTGVV

-1181 TERFAVVKDC
+1181 TERFAVVEDY

-1204 VRGEDGTYV
+1204 VEDGSGGYV

-1226 NIENAYYAIHYMLQ
+1226 NIENAYYAVHYMLQ
-1240 NVDAATDV
+1240 NVDAATDELSLK
-1248 PQSEGSGTYSNYTES
+1248 QDGTYANYTES
-1263 TVYTE
+1263 TVYAE
-1268 GIGQIS
+1268 GIGQIG

-1296 WGNSSN
+1296 WDNSSD
-1302 TVPVNAGA
+1302 TVPVNDAGA

-1336 YLRYGSNP
+1336 YLRYGSDP
-1344 HTTRPEDE
+1344 HTTRPGDE
-1352 LAASKTSSG
+1352 LAASKTGNG

-1369 KAATIEGYNCVSNL
+1369 KAATIGGYNCVSNL

-1429 GKNSFKGATP
+1429 EKNPFEGAMPT
-1439 AAKSGYTFD
+1439 AKSGYTFD
-1448 GWYQNAECTIPVREK
+1448 GWYQNAECTIPVGEK
-1463 GTMDDATGKLTPKRS
+1463 GKVDTDTKKLMPERS

-1500 TITREATEDESNGVG
+1500 TITREAREDESNGVG

-1520 LTSEDNPAYVVEVTV
+1520 LTSQADPTYIVEVTV
-1535 AKGGSTTVYDL
+1535 PKGGSTTVYDL
-1546 PCGSYKVEQVNSWS
+1546 PCGSYTVEQVNSWS

-1568 TVEIQ
+1568 TV
-1573 QDKPKTVT
+1573 TVKDSET
-1581 FDGAAVKEKWLTG
+1581 QTVKFDGAAVKKKWLTG

>member
-1 MKKCTNNRTMSF
+1 MKKCINNRTMSF

-84 GDWVN
+84 GAWVS

-110 GGSAA
+110 KGSAM

-127 AVRVTVSYDVE
+127 PVKVTVSYDVE
-138 ADSADLNRQKDELA
+138 ADAAALNRQRDELT
-152 QGMSAAAAPR
+152 QETSAAAAPR
-162 RTQRRSLRSG
+162 RTPRRASRSS

-177 NITVN
+177 NVTVN
-182 YLDAVTGLPI
+182 YLDAVTRLPI
-192 YTGFSATIN
+192 YTGFSATIKS
-201 GGKPYSQTVLSPT
+201 GEPYSQTVLSPT
-214 YLGYAPYWNPGD
+214 YLGYAPYWSAEN
-226 PDTTDPGAATESAQS
+226 PDTADPNTATESAQS
-241 LTLSVGA
+241 LALSVGA
-248 DYTGETYTVNVYYKA
+248 GYTGETYTVNVYYKA
-263 IAVPYAV
+263 IAVSYAV

-284 NVDYYRQS
+284 NVDYYRQ
-292 SDLTGTIIAND
+292 DRALTGTIIANEA
-303 DLKLDEDRARGF
+303 LGLGEEQTRGF

-371 RHGYRFAGWD
+371 RHGYRFVGWD
-381 KLGEDGKGDGKA
+381 KLGEDGVGDGKA
-393 DNPLPT
+393 DALPSA
-399 TVPAENASY
+399 VPAENASY

-419 TVVYWLKK
+419 TVVYWLKNAAGTEYDYMGSEKRSAVAGEVVSGDASWLTADSYICGLTEDAGHTHNEGCK
-427 PESNSKLTAECTAE
+427 PELFRHSEYEKADEN
-441 DMTYITSV
+441 V
-449 TVDAKAGDIVNPRN
+449 TIK
-463 DPDHMG
+463 
-469 IYSPKLEESTYI
+469 
-481 CDNRDHMADP
+481 
-491 NKHTDACKL
+491 
-500 GSTLRHYVYDGTQMQ
+500 
-515 VEVQGD
+515 GD
-521 GSTVINTVYSRRE
+521 GSTTVNIYYTRKS
-534 YTLRFYYGCAS
+534 YTLRFYYAKEYVPAEDTV
-545 NDSGT
+545 NPGT
-550 PHYYVVGGSTY
+550 SDTPIYYVVGGSTRPFGFYQETGVCARPKKDGKTVNDVESLLY
-561 NFGNKDEKTHPC
+561 NVQSGDWGVVAELPTIQQPTGTA
-573 PDVSDY
+573 Y
-579 NDMTLLERV
+579 TYTL
-588 KSVWGEVQV
+588 GTY
-597 PDGED
+597 PDG
-602 MSSLISEEHRA
+602 
-613 AYKLGTLPEDGSYNS
+613 GGYNAKGD
-628 SQRKYYYLE
+628 RFHYLE
-637 FTAPYGADI
+637 FTVPYGTDLLH
-646 SDLWPS
+646 LWPTE
-652 EVFDNVPLTDAE
+652 EVFGQIKTARSGYDANKANE
-664 KVKHTSNGGSSHLDN
+664 HL
-679 DGWGNY
+679 GEGQWGHY

-694 FNIKYTQDHSN
+694 YNVKYTQEKIN
-705 STIKCYYPLLDDTL
+705 STIKCLYPVLNDDL
-719 LYDES
+719 LYDEEL
-724 RISTYG
+724 IGQWGDAST
-730 DHSQV
+730 V
-735 SFLAFFDNGANV
+735 NFLGFFDNGADV

-767 EEDAGVVPRTVDGV
+767 EKDEGVAARTVDGV
-781 PRYYMLYD
+781 TRYYMLYD

-795 DNTTIGHQTDPP
+795 DNTTIEHQTDPP
-807 LPGFTCMRDKTGGSE
+807 LPGFTCMRNKTGGSE

-848 LTAQNYDEIIQYNDV
+848 PTAQNYDEIIQYNDV

-903 GSEYVPGSTMPAH
+903 GSEYVPGSTMPEH
-916 NVALY
+916 DISLY
-921 AGWKPVQRTVKM
+921 AKWEPVTYTVRLFKNRK
-933 FLSLADMRE
+933 DME
-942 YQAKGD
+942 TYQTTGNEAL
-948 DAQVH
+948 VYH
-953 YYTQVVDHG
+953 TQVVDHG

-999 TAVKEDLLV
+999 TAVKENLLV

-1030 DAEWKALLGH
+1030 DAEWKKLLDD
-1040 ASLFSP
+1040 ASLYSP
-1046 EDGKAYTVTNGSG
+1046 QDGKAYTVTNGSG

-1071 GGYHQQIAAD
+1071 GGYHRQIAAD

-1108 FNTGHY
+1108 FNSGYY

-1153 RYHDTGELIES
+1153 RYHGTGELIES
-1164 ESTGTGSV
+1164 DATGTGSV

-1181 TERFAVVKDC
+1181 TERFAVVKDY

-1204 VRGEDGTYV
+1204 VEDGNGGYM

-1226 NIENAYYAIHYMLQ
+1226 NIENAYYAVHYMLQ
-1240 NVDAATDV
+1240 NVDAATDE
-1248 PQSEGSGTYSNYTES
+1248 PQSVGPGIYSNYTES

-1268 GIGQIS
+1268 GIS
-1274 ATISIT
+1274 AINAYINVT
-1280 PQKFS
+1280 PQTFS

-1296 WGNSSN
+1296 WGTDDANRREDTLEN
-1302 TVPVNAGA
+1302 GTFTFKVRD
-1310 FSLTVQK
+1310 

-1323 VFYTRNTQNYVVR
+1323 VFYTRNTQTYTTY

-1344 HTTRPEDE
+1344 HSTQPGDVLHAPVSGT
-1352 LAASKTSSG
+1352 G
-1361 KYGAVVSE
+1361 KYGAVVT
-1369 KAATIEGYNCVSNL
+1369 AAAESIDGYNCVSNL

-1429 GKNSFKGATP
+1429 GNNAFRGSVPT
-1439 AAKSGYTFD
+1439 AKSGYTFV
-1448 GWYQNAECTIPVREK
+1448 GWYQDAACTIPVGEK
-1463 GTMDDATGKLTPKRS
+1463 GTVDDATGQLTPERS

-1500 TITREATEDESNGVG
+1500 TITREAKEDESNGVG

-1520 LTSEDNPAYVVEVTV
+1520 LTSKDNPAYVVEVTV
-1535 AKGGSTTVYDL
+1535 PKGGSTTVYDL
-1546 PCGSYKVEQVNSWS
+1546 PCGSYTVEQVNSWS

-1568 TVEIQ
+1568 TVTVEDSQ
-1573 QDKPKTVT
+1573 TKTVT
-1581 FDGAAVKEKWLTG
+1581 FDRAAVKEKWLTG

>member
-1 MKKCTNNRTMSF
+1 MKKCTNNQTMSF

-51 KTTQVTLP
+51 KTAQVTLP
-59 QSGRVTL
+59 QSGRVTM

-76 YQWQIQLD
+76 YQWQILLD
-84 GDWVN
+84 GAWVS

-95 ATLTLTYAMVSPALE
+95 ASLTLTYAMVSPALE
-110 GGSAA
+110 KGSAM
-115 VRCAVGGESASD
+115 VRCAVGDESASD
-127 AVRVTVSYDVE
+127 PVKVTVSYDVE
-138 ADSADLNRQKDELA
+138 ADAAALNRQRDELTQETSA
-152 QGMSAAAAPR
+152 AAAAPR
-162 RTQRRSLRSG
+162 RTPRRASRSS

-177 NITVN
+177 NVTVN
-182 YLDAVTGLPI
+182 YLDAVTRLPI
-192 YTGFSATIN
+192 YTGFSAWD
-201 GGKPYSQTVLSPT
+201 PD
-214 YLGYAPYWNPGD
+214 D
-226 PDTTDPGAATESAQS
+226 PDTTDPDAATESAQS
-241 LTLSVGA
+241 LALSVGA

-263 IAVPYAV
+263 IAVSYAV

-284 NVDYYRQS
+284 NVDYYRQ
-292 SDLTGTIIAND
+292 DRALTGTIIANEA
-303 DLKLDEDRARGF
+303 LGLDEKQTRGF

-381 KLGEDGKGDGKA
+381 KLGEDGVGDGKA
-393 DNPLPT
+393 DALSS

-419 TVVYWLKK
+419 TAVYWLKNAEGTEYDYMGSQKRPAVAGQVVSGDASWLTADSNICGLTEGAGHTHGEGCK
-427 PESNSKLTAECTAE
+427 PELFRHSVYEKADE
-441 DMTYITSV
+441 DV
-449 TVDAKAGDIVNPRN
+449 TIK
-463 DPDHMG
+463 
-469 IYSPKLEESTYI
+469 
-481 CDNRDHMADP
+481 
-491 NKHTDACKL
+491 
-500 GSTLRHYVYDGTQMQ
+500 
-515 VEVQGD
+515 GD
-521 GSTVINTVYSRRE
+521 GSTTVNIYYTRKS
-534 YTLRFYYGCAS
+534 YTLRFYYGHAW
-545 NDSGT
+545 NDKGT
-550 PHYYVVGGSTY
+550 PRYYVVGGSTY
-561 NFGNKDEKTHPC
+561 NFGNKDEKGHPC
-573 PDVSDY
+573 PDADSY
-579 NDMTLLERV
+579 SDMTLLEKV
-588 KSVWGEVQV
+588 KGEWGEVQV

-602 MSSLISEEHRA
+602 MSSLISEEHKA
-613 AYKLGTLPEDGSYNS
+613 AYTLGTLPEDGSYNNN
-628 SQRKYYYLE
+628 QHKYYYLE

-652 EVFDNVPLTDAE
+652 EVFDRVPLTEAE
-664 KVKHTSNGGSSHLDN
+664 KATHTLNGGSSHLDN

-747 KWSIPR
+747 KWSIPIAWR
-753 QWIYKLYVEVLPGH
+753 YELYLPTLHNENTEGSVLKNGVYYTLYKTVE
-767 EEDAGVVPRTVDGV
+767 
-781 PRYYMLYD
+781 
-789 TVFAND
+789 AND
-795 DNTTIGHQTDPP
+795 NNEDIGQQTCPP
-807 LPGFTCMRDKTGGSE
+807 LPGFTAPASKDGTKIVHEEGMS
-822 PETNEPLA
+822 
-830 DGRESYT
+830 DGRPSITVQYYYT
-837 ANFYYNRNSYT
+837 RNEYKLT
-848 LTAQNYDEIIQYNDV
+848 LQNHNQIKTETLPYGD
-863 LYQADLDRRMYDLL
+863 DLDGWVS
-877 LMPYPK
+877 PPTPEEYPDT
-883 PLEKYAYELGGW
+883 LERDAYTFSGW
-895 YTSPGCFP
+895 YTSSGHYA
-903 GSEYVPGSTMPAH
+903 GSEYVRGSTMPAH

-942 YQAKGD
+942 YQSNGD
-948 DAQVH
+948 EALVH
-953 YYTQVVDHG
+953 YTQVVDHG

-967 IADPTDPSG
+967 IADPTDPSEHG
-976 HEYTFGGW
+976 YTFGGW

-989 GKKVALTPTD
+989 GKKTAFTPTD
-999 TAVKEDLLV
+999 TAVKDDLLV
-1008 YAEWSHLTAQPYLI
+1008 YADWGSHKAQPYLI

-1030 DAEWKALLGH
+1030 DAEWRKLLDD
-1040 ASLFSP
+1040 ASLYSP

-1066 YAGEG
+1066 YTGED
-1071 GGYHQQIAAD
+1071 GGYHRQIAGD
-1081 SRGYAN
+1081 TRGYAN

-1097 AGDPYNQLYSG
+1097 AGDPYNQMYSG
-1108 FNTGHY
+1108 FNTGYY
-1114 PTLASHSITMEEDT
+1114 PTLASHSITMGEE
-1128 PSNPTVNVFTFY
+1128 PNVAAPTVNVFTFY
-1140 YVHAATVSYKVEY
+1140 YVHAAKVSYKVEY
-1153 RYHDTGELIES
+1153 RYHDTGELIVS

-1226 NIENAYYAIHYMLQ
+1226 NTKNTYYAIHYMLQ
-1240 NVDAATDV
+1240 NVDAATDE
-1248 PQSEGSGTYSNYTES
+1248 PQRVGPGIYSNYTES
-1263 TVYTE
+1263 NVYTE
-1268 GIGQIS
+1268 GISEIG
-1274 ATISIT
+1274 ASIKVT

-1296 WGNSSN
+1296 WGTDDANRREDTLKN
-1302 TVPVNAGA
+1302 DTFTFKVRD
-1310 FSLTVQK
+1310 

-1336 YLRYGSNP
+1336 YLRYGSAP
-1344 HTTRPEDE
+1344 HSTQEGDVLHEPVNGT
-1352 LAASKTSSG
+1352 G
-1361 KYGAVVSE
+1361 KYGAVVT
-1369 KAATIEGYNCVSNL
+1369 AAAESIDGYHCVSTV
-1383 SQSIVLRPDNSQN
+1383 SQSIVLRPDDSQN

-1420 LNNTLEVVE
+1420 LNNTLEVVVE
-1429 GKNSFKGATP
+1429 KNPFKGATP

-1448 GWYQNAECTIPVREK
+1448 GWYQNAECTIPVGEK
-1463 GTMDDATGKLTPKRS
+1463 GTVDDATDKLTPKRS

-1535 AKGGSTTVYDL
+1535 PKGGSTTVYDL
-1546 PCGSYKVEQVNSWS
+1546 PCGDYTVEQVNSWS
-1560 WRYADGAQ
+1560 WRYSDREQ
-1568 TVEIQ
+1568 TVEIEK
-1573 QDKPKTVT
+1573 DETKTVK

>member
-1 MKKCTNNRTMSF
+1 MKKCINNRTMSF

-115 VRCAVGGESASD
+115 VRCAVGGESVSD

-138 ADSADLNRQKDELA
+138 ADAAALNRQRDELTQETSA
-152 QGMSAAAAPR
+152 AAAAPR
-162 RTQRRSLRSG
+162 RTPRRVSRSS

-177 NITVN
+177 NVTVN
-182 YLDAVTGLPI
+182 YLDAVTRLPI
-192 YTGFSATIN
+192 YTGFSATIKT
-201 GGKPYSQTVLSPT
+201 GEPYSQKVLSPT
-214 YLGYAPYWNPGD
+214 YLGYAPYWD
-226 PDTTDPGAATESAQS
+226 PDDPATTDPDAATESAQS
-241 LTLSVGA
+241 LALSVGA
-248 DYTGETYTVNVYYKA
+248 DYTGEAYTVNVYYKA
-263 IAVPYAV
+263 IAVSYAV
-270 RYYFQNIHDDMYTE
+270 RYYFQNIHDDMYSE
-284 NVDYYRQS
+284 NVDYYRRDS
-292 SDLTGTIIAND
+292 ALTGTIIANEA
-303 DLKLDEDRARGF
+303 LGLGEEQARGF

-381 KLGEDGKGDGKA
+381 KLGENGEGDGKTDA
-393 DNPLPT
+393 LPS

-419 TVVYWLKK
+419 TVVYWLKNAEGTEYDYMGSQKRSAVAGEVVSGDASWLTADSYICGLTEDAGHTHGEGCK
-427 PESNSKLTAECTAE
+427 PELFRH
-441 DMTYITSV
+441 SV
-449 TVDAKAGDIVNPRN
+449 YEKAD
-463 DPDHMG
+463 
-469 IYSPKLEESTYI
+469 
-481 CDNRDHMADP
+481 RDV
-491 NKHTDACKL
+491 TI
-500 GSTLRHYVYDGTQMQ
+500 
-515 VEVQGD
+515 EGD
-521 GSTVINTVYSRRE
+521 GSTTVNIYYTRKS
-534 YTLRFYYGCAS
+534 YTLRFYYAKEHVPA
-545 NDSGT
+545 NDTVNPGDSDT
-550 PHYYVVGGSTY
+550 PIYSVVGGSTRPFGFYQETGSCARPEKDGKPVNDVESLLY
-561 NFGNKDEKTHPC
+561 NVKSGDWGVVAALPTIQQPTGTAYTYTLGTY
-573 PDVSDY
+573 PDGGGY
-579 NDMTLLERV
+579 NDKGDRF
-588 KSVWGEVQV
+588 
-597 PDGED
+597 
-602 MSSLISEEHRA
+602 H
-613 AYKLGTLPEDGSYNS
+613 
-628 SQRKYYYLE
+628 YLE
-637 FTAPYGADI
+637 FTVPYGTDLLH
-646 SDLWPS
+646 LWPTE
-652 EVFDNVPLTDAE
+652 EVFGQIQTARSGYNANKANE
-664 KVKHTSNGGSSHLDN
+664 HRG
-679 DGWGNY
+679 DGQWGHY

-694 FNIKYTQDHSN
+694 YNVKYTQEKTN
-705 STIKCYYPLLDDTL
+705 STIKCLYPVLNDDL
-719 LYDES
+719 LYAEKLIGQWGDA
-724 RISTYG
+724 ST
-730 DHSQV
+730 V
-735 SFLAFFDNGANV
+735 NFLGFFDNGADV
-747 KWSIPR
+747 SWSIPR

-767 EEDAGVVPRTVDGV
+767 ETDEGVAARTVDGV
-781 PRYYMLYD
+781 TRYYMLYD

-795 DNTTIGHQTDPP
+795 DNTTIKDQTDPP
-807 LPGFTCMRDKTGGSE
+807 LPGFTCMRDKDGGSE
-822 PETNEPLA
+822 REINGTLA

-848 LTAQNYDEIIQYNDV
+848 LTAHNYDEIIQYNDV

-903 GSEYVPGSTMPAH
+903 GSKYVPGSTMPEH
-916 NVALY
+916 DISLY
-921 AGWKPVQRTVKM
+921 AKWEPVTYTVRM
-933 FLSLADMRE
+933 FKNRNDME
-942 YQAKGD
+942 TYQSTGNEAL
-948 DAQVH
+948 VYH
-953 YYTQVVDHG
+953 TQVVDHG

-1030 DAEWKALLGH
+1030 DKEWKALLDY
-1040 ASLFSP
+1040 ASLYSP

-1071 GGYHQQIAAD
+1071 GGYHRQIAAD

-1108 FNTGHY
+1108 FNSGYY

-1140 YVHAATVSYKVEY
+1140 YVHAATVSYTVEY
-1153 RYHDTGELIES
+1153 RYHDTGKRIES
-1164 ESTGTGSV
+1164 TTADGTGFV
-1172 EKETSKAVV
+1172 KKETSKAVV
-1181 TERFAVVKDC
+1181 TERFAVVKDY

-1204 VRGEDGTYV
+1204 VEDGKGGYV

-1240 NVDAATDV
+1240 NVDAATDE

-1268 GIGQIS
+1268 GIGQIG

-1296 WGNSSN
+1296 WGTDDANRREDTLEN
-1302 TVPVNAGA
+1302 GTFTFKVRD
-1310 FSLTVQK
+1310 

-1323 VFYTRNTQNYVVR
+1323 VFYTRNTQSYVVR
-1336 YLRYGSNP
+1336 YLRYGSDP
-1344 HTTRPEDE
+1344 HSTQPGDVLHEPVSGT
-1352 LAASKTSSG
+1352 G
-1361 KYGAVVSE
+1361 KYGEVVT
-1369 KAATIEGYNCVSNL
+1369 AAAESIDGYNCVSNL

-1412 VWAYGGGT
+1412 VWAYNGGT
-1420 LNNTLEVVE
+1420 LDNTLEVVE
-1429 GKNSFKGATP
+1429 GNNAFRGSVPT
-1439 AAKSGYTFD
+1439 AKSGYTFV
-1448 GWYQNAECTIPVREK
+1448 GWYQDAACTIPVGEK
-1463 GTMDDATGKLTPKRS
+1463 GTVNDATGKLTPERS
-1478 ELLPAPQTNVFY
+1478 KLLPAPQTNVFY

-1500 TITREATEDESNGVG
+1500 TITREAKEDESNGVG

-1520 LTSEDNPAYVVEVTV
+1520 LTSKDNPAYVVEVTV
-1535 AKGGSTTVYDL
+1535 PAGRSTTVYDL
-1546 PCGSYKVEQVNSWS
+1546 PCGSYTVEQVNSWS

-1568 TVEIQ
+1568 TVEIERDQ
-1573 QDKPKTVT
+1573 TRTVT
-1581 FDGAAVKEKWLTG
+1581 FDGTAVKKKWLTG

>member
-41 DAVTVTVDGA
+41 DAVTVTVNGA
-51 KTTQVTLP
+51 KTAQVTLP
-59 QSGRVTL
+59 QSGRVTM

-110 GGSAA
+110 KGSAM

-127 AVRVTVSYDVE
+127 PVKVTVSYDVE
-138 ADSADLNRQKDELA
+138 ADAAALNRQKEALA

-162 RTQRRSLRSG
+162 RTQRRSPRSG
-172 APEYI
+172 TPEYI
-177 NITVN
+177 NVTVN
-182 YLDAVTGLPI
+182 YLDAVTSLPI
-192 YTGFSATIN
+192 YTGFSATIK

-214 YLGYAPYWNPGD
+214 YLGYAPYWNPTD
-226 PDTTDPGAATESAQS
+226 PATTDPNTATVSAQS
-241 LTLSVGA
+241 LALSVGD

-284 NVDYYRQS
+284 NVDYYRRGS
-292 SDLTGTIIAND
+292 ALTGTIIAND
-303 DLKLDEDRARGF
+303 DLKLDEVRARGF

-359 RYGTPFV
+359 RFGTTFV
-366 ATTPT
+366 ATVPT

-381 KLGEDGKGDGKA
+381 KLDENGVGDGVA
-393 DNPLPT
+393 DALPS

-419 TVVYWLKK
+419 TVVYWLKNAAGTEYDYMGSEKRNAVAGEVVSGDASWLKADSNICGLTEDAGHTHNEGCK
-427 PESNSKLTAECTAE
+427 PELFRHSVYEKADGN
-441 DMTYITSV
+441 V
-449 TVDAKAGDIVNPRN
+449 TV
-463 DPDHMG
+463 
-469 IYSPKLEESTYI
+469 E
-481 CDNRDHMADP
+481 
-491 NKHTDACKL
+491 
-500 GSTLRHYVYDGTQMQ
+500 
-515 VEVQGD
+515 GD
-521 GSTVINTVYSRRE
+521 GSTTVNIYYTRKS
-534 YTLRFYYGCAS
+534 YTLRFYYAKEHVPAKDTDNPG
-545 NDSGT
+545 DSDT
-550 PHYYVVGGSTY
+550 PIYSVVGGSTRPFGFYQETGSCARPEKDGKTVNDVESLLY
-561 NFGNKDEKTHPC
+561 N
-573 PDVSDY
+573 
-579 NDMTLLERV
+579 V
-588 KSVWGEVQV
+588 KSGDWGVVAALPTIQQPTGTAYTYTLGTY
-597 PDGED
+597 PDG
-602 MSSLISEEHRA
+602 
-613 AYKLGTLPEDGSYNS
+613 GGYNAKGD
-628 SQRKYYYLE
+628 RFHYLE
-637 FTAPYGADI
+637 FTVPYGTDLLH
-646 SDLWPS
+646 LWPTE
-652 EVFDNVPLTDAE
+652 EVFGQIQTARSGYNANKANE
-664 KVKHTSNGGSSHLDN
+664 HL
-679 DGWGNY
+679 GEGQWGHY

-694 FNIKYTQDHSN
+694 YNVKYTQEKTN
-705 STIKCYYPLLDDTL
+705 STIKCLYPVLNDDL
-719 LYDES
+719 LYAKELIGQWGDA
-724 RISTYG
+724 ST
-730 DHSQV
+730 V
-735 SFLAFFDNGANV
+735 NFLGFFDNGADV
-747 KWSIPR
+747 SWSIPR

-767 EEDAGVVPRTVDGV
+767 ETDEGVAARTVDGV
-781 PRYYMLYD
+781 TRYYMLYD

-795 DNTTIGHQTDPP
+795 DNTTIKDQTDPP
-807 LPGFTCMRDKTGGSE
+807 LPGFTCMRDKDGGSE
-822 PETNEPLA
+822 REINGTLA

-848 LTAQNYDEIIQYNDV
+848 LTAQNYDEIFTYNDV
-863 LYQADLDRRMYDLL
+863 LYQDGLDGRMHDLL

-883 PLEKYAYELGGW
+883 PLEDHAYKPGGW

-903 GSEYVPGSTMPAH
+903 SSEYVPGSTMPEH
-916 NVALY
+916 DISLY
-921 AGWKPVQRTVKM
+921 AKWEPVTYTVRLFKNRKDMETYQTTGDETLVIEKRTVNHG
-933 FLSLADMRE
+933 LAME
-942 YQAKGD
+942 
-948 DAQVH
+948 
-953 YYTQVVDHG
+953 
-962 STLGE
+962 E
-967 IADPTDPSG
+967 IDDPTDDWSG
-976 HEYTFGGW
+976 HGYSFNGW
-984 FYEKS
+984 FYLKN
-989 GKKVALTPTD
+989 GKKTAFTPTD

-1008 YAEWSHLTAQPYLI
+1008 YADWGSHKAQPYLI

-1030 DAEWKALLGH
+1030 DAEWRKLLDD
-1040 ASLFSP
+1040 ASLYSP

-1071 GGYHQQIAAD
+1071 GGYHRQIAGD
-1081 SRGYAN
+1081 TRGYAN

-1108 FNTGHY
+1108 FNNSGYY
-1114 PTLASHSITMEEDT
+1114 PTLASHSITMGEE
-1128 PSNPTVNVFTFY
+1128 PNVAAPTVNVFTFY

-1153 RYHDTGELIES
+1153 RYHGTGELIES

-1172 EKETSKAVV
+1172 AKSTSKAVV

-1204 VRGEDGTYV
+1204 VEDGSGGYV

-1226 NIENAYYAIHYMLQ
+1226 NTKNTYYAIHYMLQ
-1240 NVDAATDV
+1240 NVDAATDE
-1248 PQSEGSGTYSNYTES
+1248 PQRVGPGTYSNYTES

-1268 GIGQIS
+1268 GISEIGAYINV
-1274 ATISIT
+1274 T

-1296 WGNSSN
+1296 WGTDDANRREDTLEN
-1302 TVPVNAGA
+1302 GTFTFKVRD
-1310 FSLTVQK
+1310 

-1323 VFYTRNTQNYVVR
+1323 VFYTRNTQGYVVR
-1336 YLRYGSNP
+1336 YLRYGSDP
-1344 HTTRPEDE
+1344 HSTQQGDVLHAPVNGT
-1352 LAASKTSSG
+1352 G
-1361 KYGAVVSE
+1361 KYGAVVT
-1369 KAATIEGYNCVSNL
+1369 AAAESIDGYHCVSTV
-1383 SQSIVLRPDNSQN
+1383 SQSIVLRPDNRQN

-1429 GKNSFKGATP
+1429 GDNAFRGSVPT
-1439 AAKSGYTFD
+1439 AKSGYTFV
-1448 GWYQNAECTIPVREK
+1448 GWYQDAECTIPVREK
-1463 GTMDDATGKLTPKRS
+1463 GTVDDATGKLTPERS

-1490 ARFKAVYGNV
+1490 AQFKAVYGNV
-1500 TITREATEDESNGVG
+1500 TITREATEDESNGDG

-1520 LTSEDNPAYVVEVTV
+1520 LTSKDNPAYVVEVTV
-1535 AKGGSTTVYDL
+1535 PKGGSTTVYDL
-1546 PCGSYKVEQVNSWS
+1546 PCGSYTVEQVNSWS
-1560 WRYADGAQ
+1560 WRYSDREQ
-1568 TVEIQ
+1568 TVEIEK
-1573 QDKPKTVT
+1573 DETKTVK
-1581 FDGAAVKEKWLTG
+1581 FDGAAVKKKWLTG
-1594 SSDAVVNRREA
+1594 SSDAVVNRKGD

>member
-71 TGDTD
+71 TSGAD

-115 VRCAVGGESASD
+115 VRCAVGGESVSD

-138 ADSADLNRQKDELA
+138 ADSADLNRQKEALA

-162 RTQRRSLRSG
+162 RTQRRASRSS

-177 NITVN
+177 NVTVN
-182 YLDAVTGLPI
+182 YLDAVTSLPI

-201 GGKPYSQTVLSPT
+201 GGKPYSQKVLSPT
-214 YLGYAPYWNPGD
+214 YLGYAPYWNPAD
-226 PDTTDPGAATESAQS
+226 PATTDPNTAMVSAQS
-241 LTLSVGA
+241 LALSVGEN
-248 DYTGETYTVNVYYKA
+248 YTEETYTVNVYYKA

-284 NVDYYRQS
+284 NVDYYRRGS
-292 SDLTGTIIAND
+292 ALTGTIIAND

-371 RHGYRFAGWD
+371 RHGYRFVGWD
-381 KLGEDGKGDGKA
+381 KLDENGEGDGKV
-393 DNPLPT
+393 DELPT

-419 TVVYWLKK
+419 TVVYWLKNAEGTEYDYMGSQKRSAVAGEVVSGDASWLTADSYICGLTEDAGHTHDEGCK
-427 PESNSKLTAECTAE
+427 PELFRHSQYEKADEN
-441 DMTYITSV
+441 V
-449 TVDAKAGDIVNPRN
+449 TI
-463 DPDHMG
+463 
-469 IYSPKLEESTYI
+469 E
-481 CDNRDHMADP
+481 
-491 NKHTDACKL
+491 
-500 GSTLRHYVYDGTQMQ
+500 
-515 VEVQGD
+515 GD
-521 GSTVINTVYSRRE
+521 GSTTVNIYYTRKS
-534 YTLRFYYGCAS
+534 YTLRFYYGHAW
-545 NDSGT
+545 NDNGT

-652 EVFDNVPLTDAE
+652 EVFDRVPLTAAE
-664 KVKHTSNGGSSHLDN
+664 KEKHTLNGGSSHLDN

-730 DHSQV
+730 DHDRV

-747 KWSIPR
+747 SWSIPIAWHYELYLPTLDNKETEGSVQENGVYYTR
-753 QWIYKLYVEVLPGH
+753 YKTVE
-767 EEDAGVVPRTVDGV
+767 
-781 PRYYMLYD
+781 
-789 TVFAND
+789 AND
-795 DNTTIGHQTDPP
+795 NNYDIGQQTCPP
-807 LPGFTCMRDKTGGSE
+807 LPGFTAPASKDGTKIVHAEGMS
-822 PETNEPLA
+822 
-830 DGRESYT
+830 DGRPSI
-837 ANFYYNRNSYT
+837 
-848 LTAQNYDEIIQYNDV
+848 TAQYYYTRNEYKLTLQNHNRIKTETVPYGD
-863 LYQADLDRRMYDLL
+863 DLDGRVPSKLEEEE
-877 LMPYPK
+877 YPDT
-883 PLEKYAYELGGW
+883 LERDAYTFSGW
-895 YTSPGCFP
+895 YTSSGHYG
-903 GSEYVPGSTMPAH
+903 GSEYIPGSTMPAH

-933 FLSLADMRE
+933 FLSLADMRA
-942 YQAKGD
+942 YQETGKEEL
-948 DAQVH
+948 VYH
-953 YYTQVVDHG
+953 TQVVDHG

-989 GKKVALTPTD
+989 GKKVALITTD

-1030 DAEWKALLGH
+1030 DEEWKKLLGE
-1040 ASLFSP
+1040 ASLYSP
-1046 EDGKAYTVTNGSG
+1046 QDGKAYTVTNGSG

-1071 GGYHQQIAAD
+1071 GGYHRQIAAD

-1108 FNTGHY
+1108 FNSGYY

-1153 RYHDTGELIES
+1153 RYHDTGKLIES
-1164 ESTGTGSV
+1164 ESTGTGFV

-1181 TERFAVVKDC
+1181 TERFAVVKDY

-1204 VRGEDGTYV
+1204 VEDGKGGYM

-1226 NIENAYYAIHYMLQ
+1226 NIENAYYAVHYMLQ
-1240 NVDAATDV
+1240 NVDAATDELSLK
-1248 PQSEGSGTYSNYTES
+1248 PDGTYANYTES
-1263 TVYTE
+1263 NVYTE
-1268 GIGQIS
+1268 GIS
-1274 ATISIT
+1274 AINAYINVT
-1280 PQKFS
+1280 PQTFS

-1296 WGNSSN
+1296 WGTDDANRREDTLEN
-1302 TVPVNAGA
+1302 GTFTFKVRD
-1310 FSLTVQK
+1310 
-1317 EGTELY
+1317 EGTELF
-1323 VFYTRNTQNYVVR
+1323 VFYTRNTQSYVVR
-1336 YLRYGSNP
+1336 YLRYGSDP

-1352 LAASKTSSG
+1352 LAASKTDSG
-1361 KYGAVVSE
+1361 KYGAVVT
-1369 KAATIEGYNCVSNL
+1369 ATAKSIDGYNCVSSA
-1383 SQSIVLRPDNSQN
+1383 SQSIVLRPNDKQN
-1396 EIIFYYEPL
+1396 YIIFYYEPL

-1429 GKNSFKGATP
+1429 EKNSFEGATP
-1439 AAKSGYTFD
+1439 TAKSGYTFD
-1448 GWYQNAECTIPVREK
+1448 GWYQNAECTIPVGEK
-1463 GTMDDATGKLTPKRS
+1463 GTVDATGKLTPKRS
-1478 ELLPAPQTNVFY
+1478 ELLPAPRTNVFY

-1500 TITREATEDESNGVG
+1500 TIERKATEDESNGDG

-1520 LTSEDNPAYVVEVTV
+1520 LTSKDNPAYVVEVTV
-1535 AKGGSTTVYDL
+1535 PKGGSTTVYDL
-1546 PCGSYKVEQVNSWS
+1546 PCGSYTVEQVNSWS

-1568 TVEIQ
+1568 AVTVEDGKTQ
-1573 QDKPKTVT
+1573 TVT
-1581 FDGAAVKEKWLTG
+1581 FDRSAVKEKWLTG

>member
-1 MKKCTNNRTMSF
+1 MKKCINNRTMGF

-51 KTTQVTLP
+51 KATQVTLP

-115 VRCAVGGESASD
+115 VRCAVGGESVSD

-138 ADSADLNRQKDELA
+138 ADSADLNRQKEALA

-162 RTQRRSLRSG
+162 RTQRRSPRSG
-172 APEYI
+172 TPEYI
-177 NITVN
+177 NVTVN

-192 YTGFSATIN
+192 YTGFSATIK
-201 GGKPYSQTVLSPT
+201 GGEPYNQKVLSPT
-214 YLGYAPYWNPGD
+214 YLGYAPYWNPDD
-226 PDTTDPGAATESAQS
+226 PDTTDPGTAKESAQS

-248 DYTGETYTVNVYYKA
+248 GYTEETYTVNVYYKA

-284 NVDYYRQS
+284 NVDYYRQ
-292 SDLTGTIIAND
+292 DRALTGTIIAND
-303 DLKLDEDRARGF
+303 DLKLGEEQARGF

-371 RHGYRFAGWD
+371 RHGYSFAGWD
-381 KLGEDGKGDGKA
+381 KLNENGVGDGEE
-393 DNPLPT
+393 DELPT

-419 TVVYWLKK
+419 TVVYWLKNAEGTEYDYMGSQKRSAVAGEVVSGDASWLTADSYICGLTEDGGHTHNEGCK
-427 PESNSKLTAECTAE
+427 PELFRHSQYEKADEN
-441 DMTYITSV
+441 V
-449 TVDAKAGDIVNPRN
+449 TI
-463 DPDHMG
+463 
-469 IYSPKLEESTYI
+469 E
-481 CDNRDHMADP
+481 
-491 NKHTDACKL
+491 
-500 GSTLRHYVYDGTQMQ
+500 
-515 VEVQGD
+515 GD
-521 GSTVINTVYSRRE
+521 GSTTVNIYYTRKS
-534 YTLRFYYGCAS
+534 YTLRFYYAKEYVS
-545 NDSGT
+545 ANDTVNSPANPSDT
-550 PHYYVVGGSTY
+550 PVYSVVGGSTRPFGFYQETGVCARPKKDGKTVNDVESLLY
-561 NFGNKDEKTHPC
+561 NVRSGD
-573 PDVSDY
+573 
-579 NDMTLLERV
+579 
-588 KSVWGEVQV
+588 WGEVAELPTIQQPTGTAYTYTLGTY
-597 PDGED
+597 PDG
-602 MSSLISEEHRA
+602 
-613 AYKLGTLPEDGSYNS
+613 GGYNAKGD
-628 SQRKYYYLE
+628 RFHYLE
-637 FTAPYGADI
+637 FTVPYGTDLLH
-646 SDLWPS
+646 LWPTE
-652 EVFDNVPLTDAE
+652 EVFGQIKTARSGYGQNNANE
-664 KVKHTSNGGSSHLDN
+664 HL
-679 DGWGNY
+679 GEGQWGNY

-694 FNIKYTQDHSN
+694 YNVKYTQEKIN
-705 STIKCYYPLLDDTL
+705 STIKCLYPVLNDDL
-719 LYDES
+719 LYAEKLIGQWGDA
-724 RISTYG
+724 ST
-730 DHSQV
+730 V
-735 SFLAFFDNGANV
+735 NFLGFFDNGANV
-747 KWSIPR
+747 SWSIPR

-767 EEDAGVVPRTVDGV
+767 EEDEGVAARTVDGV
-781 PRYYMLYD
+781 TRYYMLYD

-863 LYQADLDRRMYDLL
+863 LYQADLDCRMYDLL

-903 GSEYVPGSTMPAH
+903 GSEYVPGSTMPEH
-916 NVALY
+916 DISLY
-921 AGWKPVQRTVKM
+921 AKWKPVTYTVRLFKNRK
-933 FLSLADMRE
+933 DME
-942 YQAKGD
+942 TYQTTGNEAL
-948 DAQVH
+948 VYH
-953 YYTQVVDHG
+953 TQVVDHG

-1030 DAEWKALLGH
+1030 DEEWRALLDE
-1040 ASLFSP
+1040 ASLYSP

-1071 GGYHQQIAAD
+1071 GGYHRQIAAD

-1108 FNTGHY
+1108 FNSGYY

-1153 RYHDTGELIES
+1153 RYHHTGELIES
-1164 ESTGTGSV
+1164 DATGGTGVV

-1181 TERFAVVKDC
+1181 TERFAVVKDY

-1204 VRGEDGTYV
+1204 VEDGKGGYM
-1213 GSPDNVV
+1213 GSLDNVV

-1226 NIENAYYAIHYMLQ
+1226 NIENAYYAVHYMLQ
-1240 NVDAATDV
+1240 NVDAATDELSLK
-1248 PQSEGSGTYSNYTES
+1248 PDGTYANYTES

-1268 GIGQIS
+1268 GIGQIG

-1280 PQKFS
+1280 PQEFS
-1285 GFTMRDTAVVR
+1285 GFTMRSTASVR
-1296 WGNSSN
+1296 WGDSSD
-1302 TVPVNAGA
+1302 TVQVSAGA

-1323 VFYTRNTQNYVVR
+1323 VFYTRNTQSYTTY
-1336 YLRYGSNP
+1336 YLRYGSDP
-1344 HTTRPEDE
+1344 HSTKPGDVLHAPVSGT
-1352 LAASKTSSG
+1352 G
-1361 KYGAVVSE
+1361 KYGAVVT
-1369 KAATIEGYNCVSNL
+1369 ATAESIDGYHCVSNL
-1383 SQSIVLRPDNSQN
+1383 SQSIVLRPDDKQN
-1396 EIIFYYEPL
+1396 YIIFYYEPL

-1429 GKNSFKGATP
+1429 GKKSFKGATP

-1448 GWYQNAECTIPVREK
+1448 GWYQNAECTIPVGEK
-1463 GTMDDATGKLTPKRS
+1463 GKVDTDTKKLMPERS

-1520 LTSEDNPAYVVEVTV
+1520 LTSKDNPAYVVEVTV
-1535 AKGGSTTVYDL
+1535 PAGDSTTVYDL
-1546 PCGSYKVEQVNSWS
+1546 PCGDYTVEQVDSWS

-1568 TVEIQ
+1568 TVTVENG
-1573 QDKPKTVT
+1573 KTKTVT
-1581 FDGAAVKEKWLTG
+1581 FDRDAVKEKWLTG

>member
-127 AVRVTVSYDVE
+127 PVRVTVSYDVE
-138 ADSADLNRQKDELA
+138 ADSADLNRQKEALA

-182 YLDAVTGLPI
+182 YLDAVTSLPI

-214 YLGYAPYWNPGD
+214 YLGYAPYWYPDD
-226 PDTTDPGAATESAQS
+226 PATTDPGTATVSAQS
-241 LTLSVGA
+241 LTLSVGE

-303 DLKLDEDRARGF
+303 DLKLDEVQARGF

-371 RHGYRFAGWD
+371 RHGYRFVGWD
-381 KLGEDGKGDGKA
+381 KLGEKGEGDGKA
-393 DNPLPT
+393 DALPT

-419 TVVYWLKK
+419 TVVYWLKNAESTEYDYMGSQKRSAVAGEVVSGDASWLTADSYICGLTEDGGHTHNEGCK
-427 PESNSKLTAECTAE
+427 PELFRH
-441 DMTYITSV
+441 SV
-449 TVDAKAGDIVNPRN
+449 YEKADENVTI
-463 DPDHMG
+463 
-469 IYSPKLEESTYI
+469 E
-481 CDNRDHMADP
+481 
-491 NKHTDACKL
+491 
-500 GSTLRHYVYDGTQMQ
+500 
-515 VEVQGD
+515 GD
-521 GSTVINTVYSRRE
+521 GSTTVNVYYTRKS
-534 YTLRFYYGCAS
+534 YTLRFYYGHAW

-550 PHYYVVGGSTY
+550 PRYYVVGGSTY
-561 NFGNKDEKTHPC
+561 NFGNKDEKGHPC
-573 PDVSDY
+573 PDADSY
-579 NDMTLLERV
+579 NDMTLLEKV
-588 KSVWGEVQV
+588 KGEWGEVQV
-597 PDGED
+597 PAGED

-613 AYKLGTLPEDGSYNS
+613 AYTLGTLPEDGSYSN
-628 SQRKYYYLE
+628 QHKYYYLE

-652 EVFDNVPLTDAE
+652 EVFDKVPLTDAE
-664 KVKHTSNGGSSHLDN
+664 KEKHKSNGGSDHLDN

-730 DHSQV
+730 DPDRV

-747 KWSIPR
+747 RWSIPR

-767 EEDAGVVPRTVDGV
+767 EGDEGVAARTVDGV
-781 PRYYMLYD
+781 TRYYMLYD

-795 DNTTIGHQTDPP
+795 DNKDIEHQTDPP
-807 LPGFTCMRDKTGGSE
+807 LPGFTCMRNKTGGSE
-822 PETNEPLA
+822 PEPNGTLA

-883 PLEKYAYELGGW
+883 PLEKYAYKLGGW

-903 GSEYVPGSTMPAH
+903 GSEYVPGSTMPEH
-916 NVALY
+916 DISLY
-921 AGWKPVQRTVKM
+921 AKWEPVTYTVRLFKNRKAM
-933 FLSLADMRE
+933 E
-942 YQAKGD
+942 TYQTTGKEEL
-948 DAQVH
+948 VYH
-953 YYTQVVDHG
+953 TQVVDHG
-962 STLGE
+962 SALGE

-976 HEYTFGGW
+976 HGYTFGGW

-1030 DAEWKALLGH
+1030 DKEWKALLDE

-1046 EDGKAYTVTNGSG
+1046 KDGKAYTVTNGSG

-1066 YAGEG
+1066 SGKD

-1108 FNTGHY
+1108 FNSGYY

-1153 RYHDTGELIES
+1153 RYHGTGELIES
-1164 ESTGTGSV
+1164 DATGGTGVV

-1181 TERFAVVKDC
+1181 TERFAVVKDY

-1204 VRGEDGTYV
+1204 VEDGSGGYM

-1226 NIENAYYAIHYMLQ
+1226 NIENAYYAVHYMLQ

-1248 PQSEGSGTYSNYTES
+1248 PSLRTDGTYANYTES
-1263 TVYTE
+1263 NVYTE
-1268 GIGQIS
+1268 GIGQIG

-1280 PQKFS
+1280 PQTFG
-1285 GFTMRDTAVVR
+1285 GFTMRSTASVR
-1296 WGNSSN
+1296 WGDNSA
-1302 TVPVNAGA
+1302 TVQVNAGA

-1336 YLRYGSNP
+1336 YLRYGSDP
-1344 HTTRPEDE
+1344 HKPQPGDV
-1352 LAASKTSSG
+1352 LHAPVNGKG
-1361 KYGAVVSE
+1361 KYGAVVT
-1369 KAATIEGYNCVSNL
+1369 AAAESIDGYHCVSTV

-1412 VWAYGGGT
+1412 VWSYGGGT
-1420 LNNTLEVVE
+1420 LNKTLEVVE
-1429 GKNSFKGATP
+1429 EKNPFEGATP
-1439 AAKSGYTFD
+1439 AAKSGYTFV
-1448 GWYQNAECTIPVREK
+1448 GWYQDAECTIPVGEK
-1463 GTMDDATGKLTPKRS
+1463 GTMDATGKLMPKRS

-1500 TITREATEDESNGVG
+1500 TITREAREDESNGVG

-1520 LTSEDNPAYVVEVTV
+1520 LTSQADPTYIVEVTV
-1535 AKGGSTTVYDL
+1535 PKGGSTTVYDL
-1546 PCGSYKVEQVNSWS
+1546 PCGSYTVEQVDSWS
-1560 WRYADGAQ
+1560 WRYSDREQ
-1568 TVEIQ
+1568 TVEIE
-1573 QDKPKTVT
+1573 KGETKTVK
-1581 FDGAAVKEKWLTG
+1581 FDGAAVKKKWLTG

>member
-127 AVRVTVSYDVE
+127 PVKVTVSYDVE
-138 ADSADLNRQKDELA
+138 ADSADLNRQKDELT
-152 QGMSAAAAPR
+152 QETSAAAAPR
-162 RTQRRSLRSG
+162 RTPRRVSRSS

-177 NITVN
+177 NVTVN
-182 YLDAVTGLPI
+182 YLDAVTSLPI
-192 YTGFSATIN
+192 YTGFSATIKS
-201 GGKPYSQTVLSPT
+201 GEPYSQKVLSPT
-214 YLGYAPYWNPGD
+214 YLGYAPYWNPDD
-226 PDTTDPGAATESAQS
+226 PATADPGAATESAQS
-241 LTLSVGA
+241 LALSVGA
-248 DYTGETYTVNVYYKA
+248 GYTGETYTVNVYYKA

-270 RYYFQNIHDDMYTE
+270 RYYFQNINDDMYSE
-284 NVDYYRQS
+284 NVNLYRRDS
-292 SDLTGTIIAND
+292 ALTGTIIANEA
-303 DLKLDEDRARGF
+303 LGLGEEQTRGF

-371 RHGYRFAGWD
+371 RHGYRFVGWD

-393 DNPLPT
+393 DTLPS

-427 PESNSKLTAECTAE
+427 PESNSKPTEDCTAE
-441 DMTYITSV
+441 DMTYITNV
-449 TVDAKAGDIVNPRN
+449 TVEAKAGDIVNPRS
-463 DPDHMG
+463 DPDHTG

-491 NKHTDACKL
+491 SQHTDACKL
-500 GSTLRHYVYDGTQMQ
+500 GSTLRHYVYESTQMQ

-534 YTLRFYYGCAS
+534 YTLRFYYGHAW
-545 NDSGT
+545 NDNGT

-561 NFGNKDEKTHPC
+561 NFGNKDEKSHPC
-573 PDVSDY
+573 PDADSY
-579 NDMTLLERV
+579 SDMTLLEKV
-588 KSVWGEVQV
+588 KGEWGEVQV

-613 AYKLGTLPEDGSYNS
+613 AYTLGTLPEDGSYNS
-628 SQRKYYYLE
+628 NQHKYYYLE

-652 EVFDNVPLTDAE
+652 EVFNKVPLTDAE
-664 KVKHTSNGGSSHLDN
+664 KATHTSNGGSGHLDN

-747 KWSIPR
+747 SWSIPIAWHYELYLPTLDNENTEGSVLKNGVYYTR
-753 QWIYKLYVEVLPGH
+753 YKTVE
-767 EEDAGVVPRTVDGV
+767 
-781 PRYYMLYD
+781 
-789 TVFAND
+789 AND
-795 DNTTIGHQTDPP
+795 NNEDIDQQTCPP
-807 LPGFTCMRDKTGGSE
+807 LPGFTAPASKDGTKIVHEEGMS
-822 PETNEPLA
+822 
-830 DGRESYT
+830 DGRPSI
-837 ANFYYNRNSYT
+837 
-848 LTAQNYDEIIQYNDV
+848 TAQYYYTRNEYKLTLQNHNQIETETVPYGD
-863 LYQADLDRRMYDLL
+863 DLDGRV
-877 LMPYPK
+877 PPPTPEEYPDT
-883 PLEKYAYELGGW
+883 LERDAYTFSGW
-895 YTSPGCFP
+895 YTSSGHYE

-933 FLSLADMRE
+933 FRSLADMRA
-942 YQAKGD
+942 YQSTGD
-948 DAQVH
+948 ETLVYH
-953 YYTQVVDHG
+953 TQVVDHG

-1030 DAEWKALLGH
+1030 DPEWKALLDD
-1040 ASLFSP
+1040 ASLYSP

-1108 FNTGHY
+1108 FNSGYY

-1153 RYHDTGELIES
+1153 RYHGTGELIES
-1164 ESTGTGSV
+1164 DATGGTGVV

-1181 TERFAVVKDC
+1181 TERFAVVKDY

-1204 VRGEDGTYV
+1204 VEDGSGGYV
-1213 GSPDNVV
+1213 GSPDNLV

-1226 NIENAYYAIHYMLQ
+1226 DDKNAFCAVHYMLQ
-1240 NVDAATDV
+1240 NIDAVSDE
-1248 PQSEGSGTYSNYTES
+1248 PSLQPDGTYANYTES
-1263 TVYTE
+1263 NVYTE
-1268 GIGQIS
+1268 GIGQIG

-1280 PQKFS
+1280 PQTFG
-1285 GFTMRDTAVVR
+1285 GFTMRSTASVR
-1296 WGNSSN
+1296 WGDNSA
-1302 TVPVNAGA
+1302 TVQVNAGA

-1336 YLRYGSNP
+1336 YLRYGSDP
-1344 HTTRPEDE
+1344 HKPQPVDVLHAPVNGT
-1352 LAASKTSSG
+1352 G
-1361 KYGAVVSE
+1361 KYGAVVT
-1369 KAATIEGYNCVSNL
+1369 AAAESIDGYHCVSTV

-1429 GKNSFKGATP
+1429 EKNPFEGAMPT
-1439 AAKSGYTFD
+1439 AKSGYTFV
-1448 GWYQNAECTIPVREK
+1448 GWYQDAACTIPVGEK
-1463 GTMDDATGKLTPKRS
+1463 GTVDDATGKLTPERS

-1500 TITREATEDESNGVG
+1500 TITRKAKEDESNGVG

-1520 LTSEDNPAYVVEVTV
+1520 LTSKDNPAYVVEVTV
-1535 AKGGSTTVYDL
+1535 PAGRSTTVYDL
-1546 PCGSYKVEQVNSWS
+1546 PCGSYTVEQVNSWS

-1568 TVEIQ
+1568 TVTVE
-1573 QDKPKTVT
+1573 DGKTETVT
-1581 FDGAAVKEKWLTG
+1581 FDRAAVKEKWLTG
-1594 SSDAVVNRREA
+1594 SSDAVVNRKGD

>member
-51 KTTQVTLP
+51 KATQVTLP

-71 TGDTD
+71 TGGAD

-138 ADSADLNRQKDELA
+138 ADSAALNRQRDELT
-152 QGMSAAAAPR
+152 QETSAAAAPR
-162 RTQRRSLRSG
+162 RTQRRASRSS

-177 NITVN
+177 NVTVN

-192 YTGFSATIN
+192 YTGFSATIKS
-201 GGKPYSQTVLSPT
+201 GEPYSQKVLSPT
-214 YLGYAPYWNPGD
+214 YLGYAPYWNPAD
-226 PDTTDPGAATESAQS
+226 PATTDPNTATVSAQS
-241 LTLSVGA
+241 LTLSVGD

-270 RYYFQNIHDDMYTE
+270 RYYFQNINDDMYSE
-284 NVDYYRQS
+284 NVDRYRRGS
-292 SDLTGTIIAND
+292 ALTGTIIANEA
-303 DLKLDEDRARGF
+303 LGLGEEQTRGF

-381 KLGEDGKGDGKA
+381 KLDENGVGDGKA
-393 DNPLPT
+393 DTPPS

-408 IALWESADTTY
+408 IALWKSADTTY

-427 PESNSKLTAECTAE
+427 PESNSKPTAECTAE
-441 DMTYITSV
+441 DMTYITNV
-449 TVDAKAGDIVNPRN
+449 TVDAKAGDIVNPRS
-463 DPDHMG
+463 DPDQTG
-469 IYSPKLEESTYI
+469 NYSPKLEESTYI

-491 NKHTDACKL
+491 SQHTDACKL
-500 GSTLRHYVYDGTQMQ
+500 GSTLRHYVYDSTQMQ

-534 YTLRFYYGCAS
+534 YTLRFYYGHAS

-573 PDVSDY
+573 PAPGVDSY

-588 KSVWGEVQV
+588 KGVWGEVQV
-597 PDGED
+597 PDGAD

-613 AYKLGTLPEDGSYNS
+613 AYRLGTLPEDGSYNS
-628 SQRKYYYLE
+628 NQRKYYYLE

-652 EVFDNVPLTDAE
+652 EVFDKVPLTDAE
-664 KVKHTSNGGSSHLDN
+664 KATHTLNGGSSHLDN

-730 DHSQV
+730 DSDRV

-747 KWSIPR
+747 KWSIPIA
-753 QWIYKLYVEVLPGH
+753 WHYELYLPTLDNENTEGSVLKNGVYYTLYKTVE
-767 EEDAGVVPRTVDGV
+767 
-781 PRYYMLYD
+781 
-789 TVFAND
+789 AND
-795 DNTTIGHQTDPP
+795 NNEGIDHQTCPP
-807 LPGFTCMRDKTGGSE
+807 LPGFTAPASKDGTRIVHEEGMS
-822 PETNEPLA
+822 
-830 DGRESYT
+830 DGRLSI
-837 ANFYYNRNSYT
+837 
-848 LTAQNYDEIIQYNDV
+848 TAQYYYTRNEYKLTLQNHNQIETETVPYGD
-863 LYQADLDRRMYDLL
+863 DLDGRVDSTRVQ
-877 LMPYPK
+877 YPDT
-883 PLEKYAYELGGW
+883 LERDAYTFSGW
-895 YTSPGCFP
+895 YTSSGHYG

-933 FLSLADMRE
+933 FRSLADMRA
-942 YQAKGD
+942 YQSNGD
-948 DAQVH
+948 EALVH
-953 YYTQVVDHG
+953 YTRVVDHG

-967 IADPTDPSG
+967 IADPTDPSEHG
-976 HEYTFGGW
+976 YTFGGW

-1008 YAEWSHLTAQPYLI
+1008 YADWGNHKAQPYLI

-1030 DAEWKALLGH
+1030 DAEWKALLDE
-1040 ASLFSP
+1040 ASLYSP
-1046 EDGKAYTVTNGSG
+1046 QDRKAYTVTNGSG

-1071 GGYHQQIAAD
+1071 GGYHRQIAAD

-1097 AGDPYNQLYSG
+1097 AGDPYNQMYSG
-1108 FNTGHY
+1108 FNTGYY
-1114 PTLASHSITMEEDT
+1114 PTLASHSITMGEE
-1128 PSNPTVNVFTFY
+1128 PNVAAPTVNVFTFY

-1164 ESTGTGSV
+1164 ESTGTGFV

-1204 VRGEDGTYV
+1204 VEDGSGGYV

-1226 NIENAYYAIHYMLQ
+1226 NIENAYYAVHYMLQ
-1240 NVDAATDV
+1240 NVDAATDELSLK
-1248 PQSEGSGTYSNYTES
+1248 QDGTYANYTES

-1268 GIGQIS
+1268 GISEIGAYINV
-1274 ATISIT
+1274 T

-1285 GFTMRDTAVVR
+1285 GFTMRSTASVR
-1296 WGNSSN
+1296 WGDNSA
-1302 TVPVNAGA
+1302 TVQVNAGA

-1336 YLRYGSNP
+1336 YLRYGSDP
-1344 HTTRPEDE
+1344 HKPQPGDVLHAPVNGT
-1352 LAASKTSSG
+1352 G
-1361 KYGAVVSE
+1361 KYGAVVT
-1369 KAATIEGYNCVSNL
+1369 AAAESIDGYHCVSTV

-1412 VWAYGGGT
+1412 VWAYNGGT
-1420 LNNTLEVVE
+1420 LDNTLEVVE
-1429 GKNSFKGATP
+1429 GNNAFRGSVPT
-1439 AAKSGYTFD
+1439 AKSGYTFV
-1448 GWYQNAECTIPVREK
+1448 GWYQDAECTIPVGEK
-1463 GTMDDATGKLTPKRS
+1463 GTVDDATGKLTPERS

-1500 TITREATEDESNGVG
+1500 TIERKATGDESNGVG

-1520 LTSEDNPAYVVEVTV
+1520 LTSQADPTYIVEVTV
-1535 AKGGSTTVYDL
+1535 PAGGSTTVYDL
-1546 PCGSYKVEQVNSWS
+1546 PCGDYTVEQVNSWS

-1568 TVEIQ
+1568 TVTVE
-1573 QDKPKTVT
+1573 DGKTETVT
-1581 FDGAAVKEKWLTG
+1581 FDRAAVKEKWLTG

>member
-27 ELLPGGLTVVGDAS
+27 ELLPGGLTVVGDAP

-115 VRCAVGGESASD
+115 VRCAAGGESVSD

-138 ADSADLNRQKDELA
+138 ADSADLNRQKEALA

-162 RTQRRSLRSG
+162 RTPRRASRSG

-177 NITVN
+177 NVTVN
-182 YLDAVTGLPI
+182 YLDAVTSLPI
-192 YTGFSATIN
+192 YTGFSATIK
-201 GGKPYSQTVLSPT
+201 GGELYSQTVLSPT
-214 YLGYAPYWNPGD
+214 YLGYAPYWNP
-226 PDTTDPGAATESAQS
+226 TDPATADPGTATESAQS
-241 LTLSVGA
+241 LALSVGA

-284 NVDYYRQS
+284 NVDYYRQ
-292 SDLTGTIIAND
+292 DRALTGTIIAND
-303 DLKLDEDRARGF
+303 DLKLGEEQARGF

-371 RHGYRFAGWD
+371 RHGYSFAGWD
-381 KLGEDGKGDGKA
+381 KLNENGVGDGEE
-393 DNPLPT
+393 DELPT

-419 TVVYWLKK
+419 TVVYWLKNAAGTEYDYMGSQKRSAVAGEVVSGDASWLTADSNICGLTEDGGHTHNKDCK
-427 PESNSKLTAECTAE
+427 PELFRHSQYEKADEN
-441 DMTYITSV
+441 V
-449 TVDAKAGDIVNPRN
+449 TI
-463 DPDHMG
+463 
-469 IYSPKLEESTYI
+469 E
-481 CDNRDHMADP
+481 
-491 NKHTDACKL
+491 
-500 GSTLRHYVYDGTQMQ
+500 
-515 VEVQGD
+515 GD
-521 GSTVINTVYSRRE
+521 GSTTVNIYYTRKS
-534 YTLRFYYGCAS
+534 YTLRFYYAKEYVS
-545 NDSGT
+545 AKDTVNSPANPSDT
-550 PHYYVVGGSTY
+550 PVYSVVGGSTRPFGFYQETGVCVRPQKDGKTVNDVESLLY
-561 NFGNKDEKTHPC
+561 NVQSGDWGKVAELPTIQQPTGTA
-573 PDVSDY
+573 Y
-579 NDMTLLERV
+579 TYTL
-588 KSVWGEVQV
+588 GTY
-597 PDGED
+597 PDG
-602 MSSLISEEHRA
+602 
-613 AYKLGTLPEDGSYNS
+613 GGYNAKGD
-628 SQRKYYYLE
+628 RFHYLE
-637 FTAPYGADI
+637 FTVPYGTDLLH
-646 SDLWPS
+646 LWPS
-652 EVFDNVPLTDAE
+652 EVFNKVPLTDAE

-694 FNIKYTQDHSN
+694 YNVKYTQEKIN
-705 STIKCYYPLLDDTL
+705 STIKCLYPVLNDDL
-719 LYDES
+719 LYAEKLIGQWGDA
-724 RISTYG
+724 ST
-730 DHSQV
+730 V
-735 SFLAFFDNGANV
+735 NFLGFFDNGANV
-747 KWSIPR
+747 SWSIPR

-781 PRYYMLYD
+781 ERYYMLYD

-795 DNTTIGHQTDPP
+795 DNTTIEHQTDPP

-837 ANFYYNRNSYT
+837 ANFYYNRNRYT

-863 LYQADLDRRMYDLL
+863 LYQADLDRKMYDLL

-883 PLEKYAYELGGW
+883 PLEKYAYKLGGW

-903 GSEYVPGSTMPAH
+903 GSEYVPGSTMPEH
-916 NVALY
+916 DISLY
-921 AGWKPVQRTVKM
+921 AKWEPVTYTVRLFKNRN
-933 FLSLADMRE
+933 DME
-942 YQAKGD
+942 TYQTTGNEAL
-948 DAQVH
+948 VYH
-953 YYTQVVDHG
+953 TQVVDHG

-967 IADPTDPSG
+967 IADPTDPSEHG
-976 HEYTFGGW
+976 YTFGGW

-999 TAVKEDLLV
+999 TAVKENLLV
-1008 YAEWSHLTAQPYLI
+1008 YAEWSHLAAQPYLI

-1030 DAEWKALLGH
+1030 DAEWKKLLDA
-1040 ASLFSP
+1040 ASLYSP
-1046 EDGKAYTVTNGSG
+1046 EDGKAYTVTSTSG

-1066 YAGEG
+1066 YAGED
-1071 GGYHQQIAAD
+1071 GGYHRQIAAD

-1108 FNTGHY
+1108 FNSGYY

-1164 ESTGTGSV
+1164 TTADGTGFV
-1172 EKETSKAVV
+1172 KKETSKAVV
-1181 TERFAVVKDC
+1181 TERFAVVKDY

-1226 NIENAYYAIHYMLQ
+1226 NTKNTYYAIHYMLQ
-1240 NVDAATDV
+1240 NVDAATDE
-1248 PQSEGSGTYSNYTES
+1248 PSLQPDGTYTNYTES

-1268 GIGQIS
+1268 GISEIGAYINV
-1274 ATISIT
+1274 T

-1285 GFTMRDTAVVR
+1285 GFTMRNTAVVR
-1296 WGNSSN
+1296 WGTDDANRREDTLENS
-1302 TVPVNAGA
+1302 TFTFKVRD
-1310 FSLTVQK
+1310 

-1336 YLRYGSNP
+1336 YLRYGSDP

-1352 LAASKTSSG
+1352 LAASKTDSG
-1361 KYGAVVSE
+1361 KYGAVVT
-1369 KAATIEGYNCVSNL
+1369 ATAKSIDGYHCVSNL

-1429 GKNSFKGATP
+1429 GKNSFEGATP

-1448 GWYQNAECTIPVREK
+1448 GWYQDAACTIPVGEK
-1463 GTMDDATGKLTPKRS
+1463 GTVDDATGKLTPKRS

-1500 TITREATEDESNGVG
+1500 TIERKAMEDESNGNG

-1520 LTSEDNPAYVVEVTV
+1520 LTSQADPTYIVEVTV
-1535 AKGGSTTVYDL
+1535 PKGGSTTVYDL
-1546 PCGSYKVEQVNSWS
+1546 PCGSYTVEQVDSWS
-1560 WRYADGAQ
+1560 WRYSDREQ
-1568 TVEIQ
+1568 TVEIEK
-1573 QDKPKTVT
+1573 DETKTVK
-1581 FDGAAVKEKWLTG
+1581 FDGAAVKKKWLTG

>member
-115 VRCAVGGESASD
+115 VRCAAGDESASD

-138 ADSADLNRQKDELA
+138 ADAAALNRQKEALA

-162 RTQRRSLRSG
+162 RTQRRSPRSG
-172 APEYI
+172 TPEYI
-177 NITVN
+177 NVTVN
-182 YLDAVTGLPI
+182 YLDAVTSLPI
-192 YTGFSATIN
+192 YTGFSATIK
-201 GGKPYSQTVLSPT
+201 GGELYSQTVLSPT
-214 YLGYAPYWNPGD
+214 YLGYAPYWNPTD
-226 PDTTDPGAATESAQS
+226 PATTDPNTATVSAQS
-241 LTLSVGA
+241 LALSVGD

-270 RYYFQNIHDDMYTE
+270 RYYFQNINDDMYTE
-284 NVDYYRQS
+284 NVDYYRRDS
-292 SDLTGTIIAND
+292 ALTGTIIANEA
-303 DLKLDEDRARGF
+303 LGLGEEQTRGF

-381 KLGEDGKGDGKA
+381 KLDENGVGDGKA
-393 DNPLPT
+393 DTPPS

-419 TVVYWLKK
+419 TVVYWLKNAAGTEYDYMGSQKRSAVAGEVVSGDASWLTADSYICGLTEDAGHTHNEGCK
-427 PESNSKLTAECTAE
+427 PELFRHSEYEKADEN
-441 DMTYITSV
+441 V
-449 TVDAKAGDIVNPRN
+449 TIK
-463 DPDHMG
+463 
-469 IYSPKLEESTYI
+469 
-481 CDNRDHMADP
+481 
-491 NKHTDACKL
+491 
-500 GSTLRHYVYDGTQMQ
+500 
-515 VEVQGD
+515 GD
-521 GSTVINTVYSRRE
+521 GSTTVNIYYTRKS
-534 YTLRFYYGCAS
+534 YTLRFYYGHAW

-550 PHYYVVGGSTY
+550 PRYYVVGGSTY
-561 NFGNKDEKTHPC
+561 NFGNKDEKGHPC
-573 PDVSDY
+573 PDADSY
-579 NDMTLLERV
+579 NDMTLLEKV
-588 KSVWGEVQV
+588 KGEWGEVQV

-602 MSSLISEEHRA
+602 MSSLISEEHKA
-613 AYKLGTLPEDGSYNS
+613 AYRLGTLPEDGSYSN
-628 SQRKYYYLE
+628 QHKYYYLE

-652 EVFDNVPLTDAE
+652 EVFNKVPLTDAE
-664 KVKHTSNGGSSHLDN
+664 KEKHTLNGGSGHLDN

-730 DHSQV
+730 DHDRV

-747 KWSIPR
+747 RWSIPR

-767 EEDAGVVPRTVDGV
+767 EEDEGVAARTVDGV
-781 PRYYMLYD
+781 TRYYMLYD
-789 TVFAND
+789 TVFADD
-795 DNTTIGHQTDPP
+795 DNKDIEHQTDPP
-807 LPGFTCMRDKTGGSE
+807 LPGFTCMRNKTGGSE
-822 PETNEPLA
+822 REPNGTLA

-837 ANFYYNRNSYT
+837 ANFYYNRNRYT

-903 GSEYVPGSTMPAH
+903 GSEYVPGSTMPEH
-916 NVALY
+916 DISLY
-921 AGWKPVQRTVKM
+921 AKWKPVTYTVRLFKNREAMETYQRTGDKTLV
-933 FLSLADMRE
+933 LYERTVNHGLALDE
-942 YQAKGD
+942 ID
-948 DAQVH
+948 DPI
-953 YYTQVVDHG
+953 D
-962 STLGE
+962 
-967 IADPTDPSG
+967 DWSG
-976 HEYTFGGW
+976 HGYSFNGW
-984 FYEKS
+984 FYLKN
-989 GKKVALTPTD
+989 GKKTAFTPED
-999 TAVKEDLLV
+999 TAVKDNLLV
-1008 YAEWSHLTAQPYLI
+1008 YADWGSHKAQPYLI

-1030 DAEWKALLGH
+1030 DAEWKELLDD

-1071 GGYHQQIAAD
+1071 GGYHRQIAGD
-1081 SRGYAN
+1081 TRGYAN

-1097 AGDPYNQLYSG
+1097 AGDPYNQMYSG
-1108 FNTGHY
+1108 FNSGYY
-1114 PTLASHSITMEEDT
+1114 PTLASHSITMGEE
-1128 PSNPTVNVFTFY
+1128 PNVAVPTVNVFTFY

-1153 RYHDTGELIES
+1153 RYHDTGELIVS
-1164 ESTGTGSV
+1164 ESTGTGFV

-1181 TERFAVVKDC
+1181 TERFAVVKDY

-1204 VRGEDGTYV
+1204 VEDGKGGYV

-1226 NIENAYYAIHYMLQ
+1226 NIENAYYAVHYMLQ

-1248 PQSEGSGTYSNYTES
+1248 PSLRTDGTYANYTES

-1268 GIGQIS
+1268 GIGQIG

-1280 PQKFS
+1280 PQTFG
-1285 GFTMRDTAVVR
+1285 GFTMRSTASVR
-1296 WGNSSN
+1296 WGGSSG
-1302 TVPVNAGA
+1302 TVQVNAGA

-1317 EGTELY
+1317 EGTELF

-1344 HTTRPEDE
+1344 NSAQEGDVLHAPVNGT
-1352 LAASKTSSG
+1352 G
-1361 KYGAVVSE
+1361 KYGAVVT
-1369 KAATIEGYNCVSNL
+1369 AAAESIDGYHCVSTV
-1383 SQSIVLRPDNSQN
+1383 SQSIVLRPDDSQN

-1429 GKNSFKGATP
+1429 EKNPFEGAMPT
-1439 AAKSGYTFD
+1439 AKSGYTFV
-1448 GWYQNAECTIPVREK
+1448 GWYQDAACTIPVGEK
-1463 GTMDDATGKLTPKRS
+1463 GTVDDATGKLTPERS

-1520 LTSEDNPAYVVEVTV
+1520 LTSKDNPAYVVEVTV
-1535 AKGGSTTVYDL
+1535 PKGGSTTVYDL
-1546 PCGSYKVEQVNSWS
+1546 PCGDYTVEQVKSWS
-1560 WRYADGAQ
+1560 WRYSDREQ
-1568 TVEIQ
+1568 TVEIEKDQ
-1573 QDKPKTVT
+1573 TKTVT
-1581 FDGAAVKEKWLTG
+1581 FDRAAVKEKWLTG

>member
-84 GDWVN
+84 GEWVN

-110 GGSAA
+110 KGSAM

-127 AVRVTVSYDVE
+127 PVKVTVSYDVE
-138 ADSADLNRQKDELA
+138 ADAAALNRQRDELT
-152 QGMSAAAAPR
+152 QETSAAAAPR
-162 RTQRRSLRSG
+162 RTPRRASRSS

-177 NITVN
+177 NVTVN
-182 YLDAVTGLPI
+182 YLDAVTSLPI
-192 YTGFSATIN
+192 YTGFSATIKS
-201 GGKPYSQTVLSPT
+201 GEPYSQKVLSPT
-214 YLGYAPYWNPGD
+214 YLGYAPYWNPAD
-226 PDTTDPGAATESAQS
+226 PATADPGAATESAQS
-241 LTLSVGA
+241 LALSVGA

-263 IAVPYAV
+263 IAVSYAV
-270 RYYFQNIHDDMYTE
+270 RYYFQNINDDMYSE
-284 NVDYYRQS
+284 NVDYYRRDS
-292 SDLTGTIIAND
+292 ALTGTIIANEA
-303 DLKLDEDRARGF
+303 LGLGEEQTRGF

-381 KLGEDGKGDGKA
+381 KLDENGVGDGKA
-393 DNPLPT
+393 DTPPS

-419 TVVYWLKK
+419 TVVYWLKNAAGTEYDYMGSQKRSAVAGEVVSGDASWLTADSYICGLTENDGHTHNEGCK
-427 PESNSKLTAECTAE
+427 PELFRHSEYEKADEN
-441 DMTYITSV
+441 V
-449 TVDAKAGDIVNPRN
+449 TI
-463 DPDHMG
+463 
-469 IYSPKLEESTYI
+469 E
-481 CDNRDHMADP
+481 
-491 NKHTDACKL
+491 
-500 GSTLRHYVYDGTQMQ
+500 
-515 VEVQGD
+515 GD
-521 GSTVINTVYSRRE
+521 GSTTVNIYYTRKS
-534 YTLRFYYGCAS
+534 YTLRFYYAKEYVPAKDTVNS
-545 NDSGT
+545 PANPSDT
-550 PHYYVVGGSTY
+550 PVYSVVGGSTRPFGFYQETGSCARPKKDGKTVNDVESLLY
-561 NFGNKDEKTHPC
+561 N
-573 PDVSDY
+573 
-579 NDMTLLERV
+579 V
-588 KSVWGEVQV
+588 KSGDWGEVAELPTIQQPTGTAYTYTLGTY
-597 PDGED
+597 PDG
-602 MSSLISEEHRA
+602 
-613 AYKLGTLPEDGSYNS
+613 GGYNDRGDRF
-628 SQRKYYYLE
+628 QYLE
-637 FTAPYGADI
+637 FTVPYGTDLLH
-646 SDLWPS
+646 LWPTE
-652 EVFDNVPLTDAE
+652 EVFGQIKTARSGYNANKANE
-664 KVKHTSNGGSSHLDN
+664 HL
-679 DGWGNY
+679 GEGQWGHY

-694 FNIKYTQDHSN
+694 YNVKYTQEKTN
-705 STIKCYYPLLDDTL
+705 STIKCLYPVLNDDL
-719 LYDES
+719 LYAEKLIGQWGDA
-724 RISTYG
+724 ST
-730 DHSQV
+730 V
-735 SFLAFFDNGANV
+735 NFLGFFDNGADV
-747 KWSIPR
+747 SWSIPR

-767 EEDAGVVPRTVDGV
+767 ENDEGVAARKVDGV
-781 PRYYMLYD
+781 TRYYMLYD

-795 DNTTIGHQTDPP
+795 DNKDIEHQTDPP
-807 LPGFTCMRDKTGGSE
+807 LPGFTCMRDKVGGSE
-822 PETNEPLA
+822 QKPNEPLA

-837 ANFYYNRNSYT
+837 ANFYYNRNRYT

-903 GSEYVPGSTMPAH
+903 GSEYVPGSTMPEH
-916 NVALY
+916 DISLY
-921 AGWKPVQRTVKM
+921 AKWEPVTYTVRLFKNREAM
-933 FLSLADMRE
+933 ETYQTTGNEELILKQKTVNHGLALDE
-942 YQAKGD
+942 ID
-948 DAQVH
+948 DPI
-953 YYTQVVDHG
+953 D
-962 STLGE
+962 
-967 IADPTDPSG
+967 DWSG
-976 HEYTFGGW
+976 HGYSFNGW
-984 FYEKS
+984 FYLKN
-989 GKKVALTPTD
+989 GKKTAFTPED
-999 TAVKEDLLV
+999 TAVKDDLLV
-1008 YAEWSHLTAQPYLI
+1008 YADWGSHKAQPYLI

-1030 DAEWKALLGH
+1030 DKEWKALLDD

-1071 GGYHQQIAAD
+1071 GGYHRQIAAD

-1140 YVHAATVSYKVEY
+1140 YVHAAKVSYKVEY
-1153 RYHDTGELIES
+1153 RYHDTGKLIES
-1164 ESTGTGSV
+1164 ESTGTGVV

-1181 TERFAVVKDC
+1181 TERFAVVQDY

-1204 VRGEDGTYV
+1204 VEGEDGKYV
-1213 GSPDNVV
+1213 GSKDNLI
-1220 TFYYTK
+1220 TFYYTR
-1226 NIENAYYAIHYMLQ
+1226 NTQNAYYAIHYMLQ
-1240 NVDAATDV
+1240 NVDATADE
-1248 PQSEGSGTYSNYTES
+1248 PQRLEDGTYSNYTES
-1263 TVYTE
+1263 NVHTE
-1268 GIGQIS
+1268 GIGDKNAVIS
-1274 ATISIT
+1274 VT
-1280 PQKFS
+1280 PQQFS
-1285 GFTMRDTAVVR
+1285 GFTMRSTASVR
-1296 WGNSSN
+1296 WGDSSE
-1302 TVPVNAGA
+1302 TVQVNAGA

-1323 VFYTRNTQNYVVR
+1323 VFYTRNTQSYVVR
-1336 YLRYGSNP
+1336 YLRYGSDP
-1344 HTTRPEDE
+1344 HSTQAGDVLHAPVSGT
-1352 LAASKTSSG
+1352 G
-1361 KYGAVVSE
+1361 KYGAVVT
-1369 KAATIEGYNCVSNL
+1369 AAAESIDGYHCVSTV
-1383 SQSIVLRPDNSQN
+1383 SQSIVLRPDDRQN

-1412 VWAYGGGT
+1412 VWAYNGGT
-1420 LNNTLEVVE
+1420 LDNTLEVVE
-1429 GKNSFKGATP
+1429 GNNAFRGSVPT
-1439 AAKSGYTFD
+1439 AKSGYTFD
-1448 GWYQNAECTIPVREK
+1448 GWYQDAACTIPVGEK
-1463 GTMDDATGKLTPKRS
+1463 GTVDDATDKLTPKRS

-1500 TITREATEDESNGVG
+1500 TIERKATEDESNGVG

-1520 LTSEDNPAYVVEVTV
+1520 LTSKDNPAYVVEVTV
-1535 AKGGSTTVYDL
+1535 PKGGSTTVYDL
-1546 PCGSYKVEQVNSWS
+1546 PCGDYTVEQVKSWS
-1560 WRYADGAQ
+1560 WRYSDREQ
-1568 TVEIQ
+1568 TVEIEKDQ
-1573 QDKPKTVT
+1573 TKTVT
-1581 FDGAAVKEKWLTG
+1581 FDGAAVKKKWLTG

>member
-1 MKKCTNNRTMSF
+1 MKKCTNNQTMSF

-51 KTTQVTLP
+51 KTAQVTLP
-59 QSGRVTL
+59 QSGRVTM

-76 YQWQIQLD
+76 YQWQILLD
-84 GDWVN
+84 GAWVS

-95 ATLTLTYAMVSPALE
+95 ASLTLTYAMVSPALE
-110 GGSAA
+110 KGSAM
-115 VRCAVGGESASD
+115 VRCAVGDESASD
-127 AVRVTVSYDVE
+127 PVKVTVSYDVE
-138 ADSADLNRQKDELA
+138 ADAAALNRQRDELTQETSA
-152 QGMSAAAAPR
+152 AAAAPR
-162 RTQRRSLRSG
+162 RTPRRASRSS

-177 NITVN
+177 NVTVN
-182 YLDAVTGLPI
+182 YLDAVTRLPI
-192 YTGFSATIN
+192 YTGFSAWD
-201 GGKPYSQTVLSPT
+201 PD
-214 YLGYAPYWNPGD
+214 D
-226 PDTTDPGAATESAQS
+226 PDTTDPDAATESAQS
-241 LTLSVGA
+241 LALSVGA

-263 IAVPYAV
+263 IAVSYAV

-284 NVDYYRQS
+284 NVDYYRQ
-292 SDLTGTIIAND
+292 DRALTGTIIANEA
-303 DLKLDEDRARGF
+303 LGLDEKQTRGF

-359 RYGTPFV
+359 RQGTPFV

-381 KLGEDGKGDGKA
+381 KLGEDGVGDGKA
-393 DNPLPT
+393 DALSS

-419 TVVYWLKK
+419 TAVYWLKNAEGTEYDYMGSQKRPAVAGQVVSGDASWLTADSNICGLTEGAGHTHGEGCK
-427 PESNSKLTAECTAE
+427 PELFRHSVYEKADE
-441 DMTYITSV
+441 DV
-449 TVDAKAGDIVNPRN
+449 TIK
-463 DPDHMG
+463 
-469 IYSPKLEESTYI
+469 
-481 CDNRDHMADP
+481 
-491 NKHTDACKL
+491 
-500 GSTLRHYVYDGTQMQ
+500 
-515 VEVQGD
+515 GD
-521 GSTVINTVYSRRE
+521 GSTTVNIYYTRKS
-534 YTLRFYYGCAS
+534 YTLRFYYGHAW
-545 NDSGT
+545 NDKGT
-550 PHYYVVGGSTY
+550 PRYYVVGGSTY
-561 NFGNKDEKTHPC
+561 NFGNKDEKGHPC
-573 PDVSDY
+573 PDADSY
-579 NDMTLLERV
+579 SDMTLLEKV
-588 KSVWGEVQV
+588 KGEWGEVQV

-602 MSSLISEEHRA
+602 MSSLISEEHKA
-613 AYKLGTLPEDGSYNS
+613 AYTLGTLPEDGSYNNN
-628 SQRKYYYLE
+628 QHKYYYLE

-652 EVFDNVPLTDAE
+652 EVFDRVPLTEAE
-664 KVKHTSNGGSSHLDN
+664 KATHTLNGGSSHLDN

-747 KWSIPR
+747 KWSIPIAWR
-753 QWIYKLYVEVLPGH
+753 YELYLPTLHNENTEGSVLKNGVYYTLYKTVE
-767 EEDAGVVPRTVDGV
+767 
-781 PRYYMLYD
+781 
-789 TVFAND
+789 AND
-795 DNTTIGHQTDPP
+795 NNEDIGQQTCPP
-807 LPGFTCMRDKTGGSE
+807 LPGFTAPASKDGTKIVHEEGMS
-822 PETNEPLA
+822 
-830 DGRESYT
+830 DGRPSITVQYYYT
-837 ANFYYNRNSYT
+837 RNEYKLT
-848 LTAQNYDEIIQYNDV
+848 LQNHNQIKTETLPYGD
-863 LYQADLDRRMYDLL
+863 DLDGWVS
-877 LMPYPK
+877 PPTPEEYPDT
-883 PLEKYAYELGGW
+883 LERDAYTFSGW
-895 YTSPGCFP
+895 YTSSGHYA
-903 GSEYVPGSTMPAH
+903 GSEYVRGSTMPAH

-942 YQAKGD
+942 YQSNGD
-948 DAQVH
+948 EALVH
-953 YYTQVVDHG
+953 YTQVVDHG

-967 IADPTDPSG
+967 IADPTDPSEHG
-976 HEYTFGGW
+976 YTFGGW

-989 GKKVALTPTD
+989 GKKTAFTPTD
-999 TAVKEDLLV
+999 TAVKDDLLV
-1008 YAEWSHLTAQPYLI
+1008 YADWGSHKAQPYLI

-1030 DAEWKALLGH
+1030 DAEWRKLLDD
-1040 ASLFSP
+1040 ASLYSP

-1066 YAGEG
+1066 YTGED
-1071 GGYHQQIAAD
+1071 GGYHRQIAGD
-1081 SRGYAN
+1081 TRGYAN

-1097 AGDPYNQLYSG
+1097 AGDPYNQMYSG
-1108 FNTGHY
+1108 FNTGYY
-1114 PTLASHSITMEEDT
+1114 PTLASHSITMGEE
-1128 PSNPTVNVFTFY
+1128 PNVAAPTVNVFTFY
-1140 YVHAATVSYKVEY
+1140 YVHAAKVSYKVEY
-1153 RYHDTGELIES
+1153 RYHDTGELIVS

-1226 NIENAYYAIHYMLQ
+1226 NTKNTYYAIHYMLQ
-1240 NVDAATDV
+1240 NVDAATDE
-1248 PQSEGSGTYSNYTES
+1248 PQRVGPGIYSNYTES
-1263 TVYTE
+1263 NVYTE
-1268 GIGQIS
+1268 GISEIG
-1274 ATISIT
+1274 ASIKVT

-1296 WGNSSN
+1296 WGTDDANRREDTLKN
-1302 TVPVNAGA
+1302 DTFTFKVRD
-1310 FSLTVQK
+1310 

-1336 YLRYGSNP
+1336 YLRYGSAP
-1344 HTTRPEDE
+1344 HSTQEGDVLHEPVNGT
-1352 LAASKTSSG
+1352 G
-1361 KYGAVVSE
+1361 KYGAVVT
-1369 KAATIEGYNCVSNL
+1369 AAAESIDGYHCVSTV
-1383 SQSIVLRPDNSQN
+1383 SQSIVLRPDDSQN

-1420 LNNTLEVVE
+1420 LNNTLEVVVE
-1429 GKNSFKGATP
+1429 KNPFKGATP

-1448 GWYQNAECTIPVREK
+1448 GWYQNAECTIPVGEK
-1463 GTMDDATGKLTPKRS
+1463 GTVDDATDKLTPKRS

-1535 AKGGSTTVYDL
+1535 PKGGSTTVYDL
-1546 PCGSYKVEQVNSWS
+1546 PCGDYTVEQVNSWS
-1560 WRYADGAQ
+1560 WRYSDREQ
-1568 TVEIQ
+1568 TVEIEK
-1573 QDKPKTVT
+1573 DETKTVK

>member
-110 GGSAA
+110 KGSAM

-127 AVRVTVSYDVE
+127 PVKVTVSYDVE
-138 ADSADLNRQKDELA
+138 ADSADLNRQRDELT
-152 QGMSAAAAPR
+152 QETSAAAAPR
-162 RTQRRSLRSG
+162 RTPRRVSRSS

-177 NITVN
+177 NVTVN

-192 YTGFSATIN
+192 YTGFSATIKS
-201 GGKPYSQTVLSPT
+201 GEPYSQKVLSPT
-214 YLGYAPYWNPGD
+214 YLGYAPYWYPDD
-226 PDTTDPGAATESAQS
+226 PATADPNTATVSAQS

-248 DYTGETYTVNVYYKA
+248 DYAGETYTVNVYYKA

-270 RYYFQNIHDDMYTE
+270 RYYFQNINDDMYTE
-284 NVDYYRQS
+284 NVDYYRQ
-292 SDLTGTIIAND
+292 DRALTGTIIANEA
-303 DLKLDEDRARGF
+303 LGLGEEQTRGF

-371 RHGYRFAGWD
+371 RHGYRFVGWD
-381 KLGEDGKGDGKA
+381 KLGENGEGDGKA
-393 DNPLPT
+393 DTPPS

-427 PESNSKLTAECTAE
+427 PESNSKLTAECTAK
-441 DMTYITSV
+441 DMTYIANV
-449 TVDAKAGDIVNPRN
+449 TVDAKAGDIVNPHS
-463 DPDHMG
+463 DPDHTG

-491 NKHTDACKL
+491 SQHTDACKL
-500 GSTLRHYVYDGTQMQ
+500 GSTLRHYVYDSTQMQ

-534 YTLRFYYGCAS
+534 YTLRFYYGHAW

-561 NFGNKDEKTHPC
+561 NFGNIAHQC
-573 PDVSDY
+573 PDVDSY

-588 KSVWGEVQV
+588 KGVWGEVQV

-602 MSSLISEEHRA
+602 MRSLISEEHRA

-628 SQRKYYYLE
+628 NQRKYYYLE

-652 EVFDNVPLTDAE
+652 EVFNKVPLTDAE
-664 KVKHTSNGGSSHLDN
+664 KATHTLNGGSSHLDN

-747 KWSIPR
+747 KWSIPIAWHYELYLPTLDNKETEGSV
-753 QWIYKLYVEVLPGH
+753 QENGVYYTLYKTVE
-767 EEDAGVVPRTVDGV
+767 
-781 PRYYMLYD
+781 
-789 TVFAND
+789 AND
-795 DNTTIGHQTDPP
+795 NNYDIGQQTCPP
-807 LPGFTCMRDKTGGSE
+807 LPGFTAPASKDGTKIVHAEGMS
-822 PETNEPLA
+822 
-830 DGRESYT
+830 DGRPSI
-837 ANFYYNRNSYT
+837 
-848 LTAQNYDEIIQYNDV
+848 TAQYYYTRNEYKLTLQNHNQIETETVPYGD
-863 LYQADLDRRMYDLL
+863 DLDGRVDSTRVQ
-877 LMPYPK
+877 YPDT
-883 PLEKYAYELGGW
+883 LERDAYTFSGW
-895 YTSPGCFP
+895 YTTSGHYE

-933 FLSLADMRE
+933 FLSLADME
-942 YQAKGD
+942 MYQTTFNEEL
-948 DAQVH
+948 VYH
-953 YYTQVVDHG
+953 TQVVNHG

-967 IADPTDPSG
+967 IADPTDPSEHG
-976 HEYTFGGW
+976 YTFGGW

-999 TAVKEDLLV
+999 TAVKENLLV

-1030 DAEWKALLGH
+1030 DKEWKALLDE

-1066 YAGEG
+1066 SGKD
-1071 GGYHQQIAAD
+1071 GGYHRQIAAD

-1097 AGDPYNQLYSG
+1097 AGDPYNQMYSG
-1108 FNTGHY
+1108 FNSGYY
-1114 PTLASHSITMEEDT
+1114 PTLASHSITMGEE
-1128 PSNPTVNVFTFY
+1128 PNVAAPTVNVFTFY

-1164 ESTGTGSV
+1164 ESTGTGFV

-1226 NIENAYYAIHYMLQ
+1226 NIENAYYAVHYMLQ
-1240 NVDAATDV
+1240 NVDAATDE
-1248 PQSEGSGTYSNYTES
+1248 PSLKPDGTYANYTES

-1268 GIGQIS
+1268 GIGQIG

-1280 PQKFS
+1280 PQTFG
-1285 GFTMRDTAVVR
+1285 GFTMRSTASVR
-1296 WGNSSN
+1296 WGDSSD
-1302 TVPVNAGA
+1302 TVQVNAGA

-1323 VFYTRNTQNYVVR
+1323 VFYTRNTQSYVVR
-1336 YLRYGSNP
+1336 YLRYGSDPNSAQEGDVLHAP
-1344 HTTRPEDE
+1344 VNG
-1352 LAASKTSSG
+1352 KG
-1361 KYGAVVSE
+1361 KYGAVVT
-1369 KAATIEGYNCVSNL
+1369 AAAESIDGYHCVSTV

-1412 VWAYGGGT
+1412 VWSYGGGT
-1420 LNNTLEVVE
+1420 LNNTLEVVVE
-1429 GKNSFKGATP
+1429 KNPFKGATP
-1439 AAKSGYTFD
+1439 AAKSGYTFV
-1448 GWYQNAECTIPVREK
+1448 GWYQDAECTIPVGEK
-1463 GTMDDATGKLTPKRS
+1463 GTVDDATDKLTPKRS

-1500 TITREATEDESNGVG
+1500 TITREAREDESNGVG

-1520 LTSEDNPAYVVEVTV
+1520 LTSKDNPAYVVEVTV
-1535 AKGGSTTVYDL
+1535 PKGGSTTVYDL
-1546 PCGSYKVEQVNSWS
+1546 PCGSYTVEQVKSWS

-1568 TVEIQ
+1568 TV
-1573 QDKPKTVT
+1573 TVKDSET
-1581 FDGAAVKEKWLTG
+1581 QTVKFDGAAVKKKWLTG
-1594 SSDAVVNRREA
+1594 SSAAVVNRKGD

>member
-51 KTTQVTLP
+51 KTAQVTLP

-84 GDWVN
+84 GAWVN

-127 AVRVTVSYDVE
+127 PVKVTVSYDVE
-138 ADSADLNRQKDELA
+138 ADSADLNRQRDELT
-152 QGMSAAAAPR
+152 QETSAAAAASRRTPR
-162 RTQRRSLRSG
+162 RASRSS

-177 NITVN
+177 NVTVN
-182 YLDAVTGLPI
+182 YLDAVTRLPI
-192 YTGFSATIN
+192 YTGFSATIKS
-201 GGKPYSQTVLSPT
+201 GEPYSQKVLSPT
-214 YLGYAPYWNPGD
+214 YLGYAPYWNPDD
-226 PDTTDPGAATESAQS
+226 PATTDPGAATESAQS
-241 LTLSVGA
+241 LALTVGA
-248 DYTGETYTVNVYYKA
+248 AYTGETYTVNVYYKA

-270 RYYFQNIHDDMYTE
+270 RYYFQNIHDDMYSE
-284 NVDYYRQS
+284 NVDYYRRDS
-292 SDLTGTIIAND
+292 ALTGTIIAND
-303 DLKLDEDRARGF
+303 DLKLDEVRARGF

-350 GYGSEHVYA
+350 GYGSEYVYA

-381 KLGEDGKGDGKA
+381 KLNEKGEGDGKV
-393 DNPLPT
+393 DELPT

-419 TVVYWLKK
+419 TVVYWLKNAEGTEYDYMGSQKRSAVAGEVVSGDASWLTADSYICGLTEDGGHTHNEGCK
-427 PESNSKLTAECTAE
+427 PELFRHSQYEKADEN
-441 DMTYITSV
+441 V
-449 TVDAKAGDIVNPRN
+449 TI
-463 DPDHMG
+463 
-469 IYSPKLEESTYI
+469 E
-481 CDNRDHMADP
+481 
-491 NKHTDACKL
+491 
-500 GSTLRHYVYDGTQMQ
+500 
-515 VEVQGD
+515 GD
-521 GSTVINTVYSRRE
+521 GSTTVNIYYTRKS
-534 YTLRFYYGCAS
+534 YTLRFYYGHAW

-550 PHYYVVGGSTY
+550 PRYYVVGGSTY
-561 NFGNKDEKTHPC
+561 NFGNIAHQC

-588 KSVWGEVQV
+588 KGEWGEVQV

-613 AYKLGTLPEDGSYNS
+613 AYTLGTLPEDGSYNS
-628 SQRKYYYLE
+628 NQHKYYYLE

-652 EVFDNVPLTDAE
+652 EVFNKVPLTDAE
-664 KVKHTSNGGSSHLDN
+664 KATHTSNGGSGHLDN

-694 FNIKYTQDHSN
+694 FNIKYTQDNSN

-730 DHSQV
+730 DSDRV

-781 PRYYMLYD
+781 TRYYMLYD

-795 DNTTIGHQTDPP
+795 DNTTIGHQTAPP
-807 LPGFTCMRDKTGGSE
+807 LPGFTCMRDKDGGSE
-822 PETNEPLA
+822 PEPNEPLA

-863 LYQADLDRRMYDLL
+863 LYQADLDRKMYDLL

-883 PLEKYAYELGGW
+883 PLEKYAYKLGGW

-903 GSEYVPGSTMPAH
+903 GSEYVPGSTMPEH
-916 NVALY
+916 DISLY
-921 AGWKPVQRTVKM
+921 AKWEPVTYTVRLFKNRN
-933 FLSLADMRE
+933 DME
-942 YQAKGD
+942 TYQTTGKEEL
-948 DAQVH
+948 VYH
-953 YYTQVVDHG
+953 TQVVNHG

-967 IADPTDPSG
+967 IADPIDPSG

-1030 DAEWKALLGH
+1030 DEEWKALLDE
-1040 ASLFSP
+1040 ASLYSP

-1071 GGYHQQIAAD
+1071 GGYHWQIAAD

-1097 AGDPYNQLYSG
+1097 AGDPYNQLYSD

-1164 ESTGTGSV
+1164 DATGGTGVV

-1181 TERFAVVKDC
+1181 TERFAVVKDY

-1204 VRGEDGTYV
+1204 VEDGKGGYV

-1248 PQSEGSGTYSNYTES
+1248 PQSVEPGIYSNYTES

-1268 GIGQIS
+1268 GIGEIG

-1285 GFTMRDTAVVR
+1285 GFTMRSTASVR
-1296 WGNSSN
+1296 CGGSSG
-1302 TVPVNAGA
+1302 TVQVNDAGA

-1323 VFYTRNTQNYVVR
+1323 VFYTRNTQSYVVR
-1336 YLRYGSNP
+1336 YLRYGSDP
-1344 HTTRPEDE
+1344 HTTRPGDV
-1352 LAASKTSSG
+1352 LHAPVSGTG

-1369 KAATIEGYNCVSNL
+1369 KAATIDGYNCVSNL

-1412 VWAYGGGT
+1412 VWAYNGGT
-1420 LNNTLEVVE
+1420 LDNTLEVVE

-1439 AAKSGYTFD
+1439 AAKSGYTFV
-1448 GWYQNAECTIPVREK
+1448 GWYQDAECTIPVGEK
-1463 GTMDDATGKLTPKRS
+1463 GTVDDATGKLTPERS
-1478 ELLPAPQTNVFY
+1478 ELLPAPRTNVFY

-1500 TITREATEDESNGVG
+1500 TIERKATEDESNGVG

-1520 LTSEDNPAYVVEVTV
+1520 LTSKDNPAYVVEVTV
-1535 AKGGSTTVYDL
+1535 PAGDSTTVYDL
-1546 PCGSYKVEQVNSWS
+1546 PCGDYTVEQVNSWS

-1568 TVEIQ
+1568 TVTVEDSQ
-1573 QDKPKTVT
+1573 TKTVT
-1581 FDGAAVKEKWLTG
+1581 FAGAAVKEKWLTG
-1594 SSDAVVNRREA
+1594 SSDTVVNRREA

>member
-13 RRLLSLLLGLVLFM
+13 RRLLALLLGLVLFM

-51 KTTQVTLP
+51 KTAQVTLP
-59 QSGRVTL
+59 QSGRVTM

-84 GDWVN
+84 GDWVS

-95 ATLTLTYAMVSPALE
+95 ASLTLTYAMVSPALE
-110 GGSAA
+110 KGSAM

-127 AVRVTVSYDVE
+127 PVKVTVSYDVE
-138 ADSADLNRQKDELA
+138 ADAAALNRQRDALTQETSA
-152 QGMSAAAAPR
+152 AAAAPR
-162 RTQRRSLRSG
+162 RTPRRVSRSG

-177 NITVN
+177 NVTVN

-192 YTGFSATIN
+192 YTGFSATIKT
-201 GGKPYSQTVLSPT
+201 GEPYSQKVLSPT
-214 YLGYAPYWNPGD
+214 YLGYAPYWNPDD
-226 PDTTDPGAATESAQS
+226 PATADPGAATVSAQS
-241 LTLSVGA
+241 LALSVGA

-263 IAVPYAV
+263 IAVSYAV
-270 RYYFQNIHDDMYTE
+270 RYYFQNIHDDMYSE
-284 NVDYYRQS
+284 NVDYYRRDS
-292 SDLTGTIIAND
+292 ALTGTIIANEA
-303 DLKLDEDRARGF
+303 LGLGEEQTRGF

-381 KLGEDGKGDGKA
+381 KLGENGVGDGKVDA
-393 DNPLPT
+393 LSS

-419 TVVYWLKK
+419 TVVYWLKNAEGTEYDYMGSQKRPAVAGEVVSGDASWLTADSNICGLTEGAGHTHGEGCK
-427 PESNSKLTAECTAE
+427 PELFRH
-441 DMTYITSV
+441 SV
-449 TVDAKAGDIVNPRN
+449 YEKADENVTI
-463 DPDHMG
+463 
-469 IYSPKLEESTYI
+469 K
-481 CDNRDHMADP
+481 
-491 NKHTDACKL
+491 
-500 GSTLRHYVYDGTQMQ
+500 
-515 VEVQGD
+515 GD
-521 GSTVINTVYSRRE
+521 GSTTVNIYYTRKS
-534 YTLRFYYGCAS
+534 YTLRFYYGHAW
-545 NDSGT
+545 NDKGT
-550 PHYYVVGGSTY
+550 PRYYVVGGSTY
-561 NFGNKDEKTHPC
+561 NFGNKDEKGHPC
-573 PDVSDY
+573 PDVRDY
-579 NDMTLLERV
+579 SDMTLLEKV
-588 KSVWGEVQV
+588 KGEWGEVQV

-602 MSSLISEEHRA
+602 MSSLISEEHKA
-613 AYKLGTLPEDGSYNS
+613 AYTLGTLPEDGSYNNN
-628 SQRKYYYLE
+628 QHKYYYLE

-652 EVFDNVPLTDAE
+652 EVFDRVPLTEAE
-664 KVKHTSNGGSSHLDN
+664 KATHTLNGGSSHLDN

-730 DHSQV
+730 DSAQV

-767 EEDAGVVPRTVDGV
+767 EGDEGVAARTVDGV
-781 PRYYMLYD
+781 TRYYMLYN

-795 DNTTIGHQTDPP
+795 DNKTIKDQTDPP
-807 LPGFTCMRDKTGGSE
+807 LPGFTCMRDKAGGSE
-822 PETNEPLA
+822 PEQNGTLA

-848 LTAQNYDEIIQYNDV
+848 LTAHNYDEINTYDNIP
-863 LYQADLDRRMYDLL
+863 YQGSLDDWMNILL

-883 PLEKYAYELGGW
+883 PLEKYAYTLGGW

-903 GSEYVPGSTMPAH
+903 GSEYVPGSTMPEH
-916 NVALY
+916 DISLY
-921 AGWKPVQRTVKM
+921 AKWEPVTYTVRLFKNREDMETYQRTGDEGLVWKKETVNHG
-933 FLSLADMRE
+933 LAMD
-942 YQAKGD
+942 
-948 DAQVH
+948 
-953 YYTQVVDHG
+953 
-962 STLGE
+962 E
-967 IADPTDPSG
+967 IDDPTDNWSG
-976 HEYTFGGW
+976 HGYSFNGW
-984 FYEKS
+984 FYLKN
-989 GKKVALTPTD
+989 GKKTAFTPTD

-1008 YAEWSHLTAQPYLI
+1008 YADWGSHKAQPYLI

-1030 DAEWKALLGH
+1030 DKEWKALLGD

-1071 GGYHQQIAAD
+1071 GGYHRQIAGD
-1081 SRGYAN
+1081 TRGYAN

-1097 AGDPYNQLYSG
+1097 AGDPYNQLYSD
-1108 FNTGHY
+1108 FNSGYY
-1114 PTLASHSITMEEDT
+1114 PTLASHSITMGEE
-1128 PSNPTVNVFTFY
+1128 PNVAAPTVNVFTFY
-1140 YVHAATVSYKVEY
+1140 YVHAAEVSYKVEY
-1153 RYHDTGELIES
+1153 RYHGTGELIES

-1172 EKETSKAVV
+1172 AKSTSKAVV
-1181 TERFAVVKDC
+1181 TERFAVVKDH

-1204 VRGEDGTYV
+1204 VEDGKGGYV
-1213 GSPDNVV
+1213 GSPDNLV

-1226 NIENAYYAIHYMLQ
+1226 NTKNTYYAIHYMLQ
-1240 NVDAATDV
+1240 NVDAATDE
-1248 PQSEGSGTYSNYTES
+1248 PQRVGPGTYSNYTES

-1268 GIGQIS
+1268 GISEIGAYINVM
-1274 ATISIT
+1274 

-1296 WGNSSN
+1296 WGTDDANRREDTLEN
-1302 TVPVNAGA
+1302 GTFTFKVRD
-1310 FSLTVQK
+1310 

-1323 VFYTRNTQNYVVR
+1323 VFYTRNTQRYVVR
-1336 YLRYGSNP
+1336 YLRYGSDP
-1344 HTTRPEDE
+1344 HSTQLGDV
-1352 LAASKTSSG
+1352 LHADASGTG
-1361 KYGAVVSE
+1361 KYGAVVT
-1369 KAATIEGYNCVSNL
+1369 AAAESIDGYHCVSTV
-1383 SQSIVLRPDNSQN
+1383 SQSIVLRPDDRQN

-1420 LNNTLEVVE
+1420 LDNTLEVVE
-1429 GKNSFKGATP
+1429 EKNSFKVKGATP

-1448 GWYQNAECTIPVREK
+1448 GWYQDAACTIPVREK
-1463 GTMDDATGKLTPKRS
+1463 GTVDATGKLTPKHS
-1478 ELLPAPQTNVFY
+1478 ELLPAPRTNVFY

-1500 TITREATEDESNGVG
+1500 TIERKATEDESNGVG

-1520 LTSEDNPAYVVEVTV
+1520 LASKDNPAYVVEVTV
-1535 AKGGSTTVYDL
+1535 PKGGSTTVYDL
-1546 PCGSYKVEQVNSWS
+1546 PCGDYTVEQVNSWS
-1560 WRYADGAQ
+1560 WRYSDREQ
-1568 TVEIQ
+1568 TVEIEK
-1573 QDKPKTVT
+1573 DKTKTVT

-1594 SSDAVVNRREA
+1594 SSDAVVNRKGD

>member
-41 DAVTVTVDGA
+41 DAVTVTVNGA

-115 VRCAVGGESASD
+115 VRCAVGGESVSD

-138 ADSADLNRQKDELA
+138 ADAAALNRQRDELT

-182 YLDAVTGLPI
+182 YLDAVTSLPI

-214 YLGYAPYWNPGD
+214 YLGYAPYWNPTD
-226 PDTTDPGAATESAQS
+226 PATTDPNTATVSAQS

-248 DYTGETYTVNVYYKA
+248 DYNEATYTVNVYYKA

-284 NVDYYRQS
+284 NVDYYRRGS
-292 SDLTGTIIAND
+292 ALTGTIIAND
-303 DLKLDEDRARGF
+303 DLKLDEVRARGF

-371 RHGYRFAGWD
+371 RHGYRFVGWD
-381 KLGEDGKGDGKA
+381 KLNENGEGDGKA
-393 DNPLPT
+393 DDPLPT

-419 TVVYWLKK
+419 TVVYWLKNAEGTEYDYMGSQKRSAVAGEVVSGDASWLKADSYICGLTEDGGHTHNEGCK
-427 PESNSKLTAECTAE
+427 PELFRH
-441 DMTYITSV
+441 SV
-449 TVDAKAGDIVNPRN
+449 YQKADENVTI
-463 DPDHMG
+463 
-469 IYSPKLEESTYI
+469 E
-481 CDNRDHMADP
+481 
-491 NKHTDACKL
+491 
-500 GSTLRHYVYDGTQMQ
+500 
-515 VEVQGD
+515 GD
-521 GSTVINTVYSRRE
+521 GSTTVNIYYTRKS
-534 YTLRFYYGCAS
+534 YTLRFYYGHAW

-550 PHYYVVGGSTY
+550 PRYYVVGGSTY
-561 NFGNKDEKTHPC
+561 NFGNKDEKGHPC
-573 PDVSDY
+573 PDADSY
-579 NDMTLLERV
+579 SDMTLLEKV
-588 KSVWGEVQV
+588 KGEWGEVQV

-613 AYKLGTLPEDGSYNS
+613 AYTLGTLPEDGSYNS
-628 SQRKYYYLE
+628 NQHKYYYLE

-652 EVFDNVPLTDAE
+652 EVFNKVPLTDAE
-664 KVKHTSNGGSSHLDN
+664 KATHTSNGGSGHLDN

-694 FNIKYTQDHSN
+694 FNIKYTQDNSN

-730 DHSQV
+730 DSDRV

-747 KWSIPR
+747 SWSIPR

-767 EEDAGVVPRTVDGV
+767 EEDEGVAARKVDGV
-781 PRYYMLYD
+781 TRYYMLYD

-837 ANFYYNRNSYT
+837 ANFYYNRNRYT

-903 GSEYVPGSTMPAH
+903 GSEYVPGSTMPEH
-916 NVALY
+916 DISLY
-921 AGWKPVQRTVKM
+921 AKWEPVTYTVRLFKNRK
-933 FLSLADMRE
+933 DME
-942 YQAKGD
+942 TYQTTGNEAL
-948 DAQVH
+948 VYH
-953 YYTQVVDHG
+953 TQVVDHG

-999 TAVKEDLLV
+999 TAVKENLLV

-1030 DAEWKALLGH
+1030 DAEWKKLLDD
-1040 ASLFSP
+1040 ASLYSP
-1046 EDGKAYTVTNGSG
+1046 QDGKAYTVTNGSG

-1071 GGYHQQIAAD
+1071 GGYHRQIAAD

-1108 FNTGHY
+1108 FNSGYY

-1153 RYHDTGELIES
+1153 RYHGTGELIES
-1164 ESTGTGSV
+1164 DATGTGSV

-1181 TERFAVVKDC
+1181 TERFAVVKDY

-1204 VRGEDGTYV
+1204 VEDGNGGYM

-1226 NIENAYYAIHYMLQ
+1226 NIENAYYAVHYMLQ
-1240 NVDAATDV
+1240 NVDAATDE
-1248 PQSEGSGTYSNYTES
+1248 PQSVGPGIYSNYTES

-1268 GIGQIS
+1268 GIS
-1274 ATISIT
+1274 AINAYINVT
-1280 PQKFS
+1280 PQTFS

-1296 WGNSSN
+1296 WGTDDANRREDTLEN
-1302 TVPVNAGA
+1302 GTFTFKVRD
-1310 FSLTVQK
+1310 

-1323 VFYTRNTQNYVVR
+1323 VFYTRNTQTYTTY

-1344 HTTRPEDE
+1344 HSTQPGDVLHAPVSGT
-1352 LAASKTSSG
+1352 G
-1361 KYGAVVSE
+1361 KYGAVVT
-1369 KAATIEGYNCVSNL
+1369 AAAESIDGYNCVSNL

-1429 GKNSFKGATP
+1429 EKNSFEGATP

-1448 GWYQNAECTIPVREK
+1448 GWYQNAECTIPVGEK
-1463 GTMDDATGKLTPKRS
+1463 GTVDDATGKLTPERS

-1500 TITREATEDESNGVG
+1500 TITREATEDESNGDG

-1520 LTSEDNPAYVVEVTV
+1520 LTSKDNPAYVVEVTV
-1535 AKGGSTTVYDL
+1535 PKGGSTTVYDL
-1546 PCGSYKVEQVNSWS
+1546 PCGSYTVEQVDSWS
-1560 WRYADGAQ
+1560 WRYSDREQ
-1568 TVEIQ
+1568 TVEIEK
-1573 QDKPKTVT
+1573 DETKTVT
-1581 FDGAAVKEKWLTG
+1581 FDRAAVKEKWLTG